1 MELAF
6 LFFYKIEIKMATI
19 AKGSITLV
27 NVNDAYSVLFT
38 PDSCAIKADFDGTN
52 PDLTNAYTDITVVRG
67 EEKHTFKL
75 TLASFSNTAITYQQ
89 TVIDAY
95 TKRIRLTSIPSDVLS
110 GALTFTITTDDEFV
124 ADVTFTYS
132 VIRETSMLDWILDW
146 ESNKTVI
153 GDSYLISPKIF
164 VGKKVENAEGL
175 KTLTGVYIGPDD
187 ANTAGIYGYK
197 EGKDVFHINAKGA
210 MLGGWNVLSDCIT
223 TSNENGTISLGADG
237 NLFYRTNKNELVWSL
252 FQDGSATF
260 AKGNVMLNSD
270 GSAVFTGS
278 IKASS
283 GNVGGWTIDENVLY
297 NTNIALNSAKHII
310 GVGGSNTFNV
320 NNIKGSVQQH
330 GGVYMFYDNAN
341 SYGLQGYLPSKNVGD
356 NLYMIQ
362 SSFSLGSINRIASWD
377 FDADSL
383 YMGAKVNMQKKYTA
397 SSGDITIGS
406 QGMRGNSWYIDTD
419 GSVSFLKGE
428 VQFAESSGSMVGWNL
443 NAKRLSN
450 PNVAIVSDTANAGI
464 FMSVANGTD
473 FNSLASSSLTDYIDA
488 HGGIYMKIK
497 TDGVSFAAYDQ
508 NGHKI
513 FKLRS
518 NGVSSIANWN
528 IENDALFVGSKKVD
542 AGSFTDAAGSMTFSG
557 TGIRG
562 NKWRLEADGS
572 GAIAGGNILWNKNG
586 EVQFSNSV
594 SLNWTNGIDKANSA
608 ASVAQKIAFGQMIFR
623 DPEFMLGKWN
633 DTHFYPW
640 NFDSNVKIAV
650 STDNLLNVI
659 KQYGLYAYGD
669 GVLVRTINI
678 ISSDGSISS
687 SYSPGVTLESG
698 KKAQIMPAKDSV
710 TNTDTIQIIFECN
723 GNLLGI
729 VTDMSVNNGITN
741 YTTIKDLYDGSSVSN
756 GNIPAKR
763 QIISDTTAPNS
774 TQKVMEIS
782 CNRWQSY
789 NDWRVC
795 GFYFANKSRA
805 NGEFIVKIVAKI
817 PEGWMIENAHNQY
830 GDNGKTTWITS
841 TLGTGN
847 YEEYVCIVKCGSTGT
862 FSTINHFALK
872 HNDTDKQ
879 KINTGGNSES
889 NLTIWI
895 DDATQQQTVQIKEVT
910 WRVAYA
916 TVYDATSS
924 DKVTTTI
931 DSHGIYTGTLRADQ
945 IIAGTIKSS
954 LINADELLSNGKAW
968 ALKQDG
974 SGYLARGNVSWGTDG
989 SLTINGSIKASSGKI
1004 GDFSINNEGLYY
1016 GDISKW
1022 TSTEKTNMSQIGPNF
1037 VRMEQQVGYFSAG
1050 DIAYQ
1055 KIGLGA
1061 GSDPTQSKE
1070 YDTYCGSAFYIYR
1083 KMNSISDMYFP
1094 AAQIISDNVANR
1106 NIGLRIVGG
1115 LQVYGGIIES
1125 GYVMEYTKSGDAI
1138 VLDVSFGTTFLLF
1151 NRASESHDFF
1161 FPKLSQIRE
1170 QLGISDKTKSFCVP
1184 VRVICGSGSANC
1196 CISAASAASN
1206 SPGKEEG
1213 GSIVDNNGNW
1223 DYKNNKSYGA
1233 NRMALA
1239 AGDSW
1244 SFALVY
1250 TPSTGYYIQILN
1262 TQN

>member
-89 TVIDAY
+89 TAIDAY
-95 TKRIRLTSIPSDVLS
+95 TKRIRLTSIPSDALS

-187 ANTAGIYGYK
+187 TNTAGIYGYK
-197 EGKDVFHINAKGA
+197 EGKDVFHVNAKGA

-223 TSNENGTISLGADG
+223 TSNENGTIRLGADG
-237 NLFYRTNKNELVWSL
+237 NIFYRTSKNELVWSL

-283 GNVGGWTIDENVLY
+283 GNVGGWTIGENVLY
-297 NTNIALNSAKHII
+297 NTNIALDSAKHVV
-310 GVGGSNTFNV
+310 GVGGANVFDV
-320 NNIKGSVQQH
+320 NNIKGSVQQY

-341 SYGLQGYLPSKNVGD
+341 SYGLQGYLPSKSVGD

-362 SSFSLGSINRIASWD
+362 NSFSLGSMNRIASWD

-464 FMSVANGTD
+464 FMSVAEGTD

-488 HGGIYMKIK
+488 HGGIYMKTK

-508 NGHKI
+508 NGYKI

-542 AGSFTDAAGSMTFSG
+542 AGSFTDAVGSMTFSG

-572 GAIAGGNILWNKNG
+572 GSLAGDMISWNAAG
-586 EVQFSNSV
+586 EVDFKAKV
-594 SLNWTNGIDKANSA
+594 SADNITAGTISA
-608 ASVAQKIAFGQMIFR
+608 CTIQS
-623 DPEFMLGKWN
+623 
-633 DTHFYPW
+633 
-640 NFDSNVKIAV
+640 
-650 STDNLLNVI
+650 STDNPTWKLN
-659 KQYGLYAYGD
+659 
-669 GVLVRTINI
+669 
-678 ISSDGSISS
+678 
-687 SYSPGVTLESG
+687 P
-698 KKAQIMPAKDSV
+698 
-710 TNTDTIQIIFECN
+710 
-723 GNLLGI
+723 
-729 VTDMSVNNGITN
+729 
-741 YTTIKDLYDGSSVSN
+741 
-756 GNIPAKR
+756 
-763 QIISDTTAPNS
+763 
-774 TQKVMEIS
+774 
-782 CNRWQSY
+782 
-789 NDWRVC
+789 
-795 GFYFANKSRA
+795 
-805 NGEFIVKIVAKI
+805 
-817 PEGWMIENAHNQY
+817 
-830 GDNGKTTWITS
+830 
-841 TLGTGN
+841 
-847 YEEYVCIVKCGSTGT
+847 
-862 FSTINHFALK
+862 
-872 HNDTDKQ
+872 
-879 KINTGGNSES
+879 
-889 NLTIWI
+889 
-895 DDATQQQTVQIKEVT
+895 
-910 WRVAYA
+910 
-916 TVYDATSS
+916 
-924 DKVTTTI
+924 
-931 DSHGIYTGTLRADQ
+931 
-945 IIAGTIKSS
+945 
-954 LINADELLSNGKAW
+954 
-968 ALKQDG
+968 DG
-974 SGYLARGNVSWGTDG
+974 SGYLANRNISWKTDG
-989 SLTINGSIKASSGKI
+989 SLTMSGEITASSGKI
-1004 GDFSINNEGLYY
+1004 GDFSINSDGLYY
-1016 GDISKW
+1016 GNISKW

-1061 GSDPTQSKE
+1061 GSDPTQNYESDK
-1070 YDTYCGSAFYIYR
+1070 YCGSALYIYR

-1106 NIGLRIVGG
+1106 NIGLRVVGG

-1125 GYVMEYTKSGDAI
+1125 GYVMEYTKSGDAT

-1184 VRVICGSGSANC
+1184 VRVICGSGSSDC

-1223 DYKNNKSYGA
+1223 DYKNNKYYGA
-1233 NRMALA
+1233 NRMALG

-1244 SFALVY
+1244 SFALIY

>member
-89 TVIDAY
+89 TAIDAY
-95 TKRIRLTSIPSDVLS
+95 TKRIRLTSIPSDALS

-187 ANTAGIYGYK
+187 TNTAGIYGYK

-223 TSNENGTISLGADG
+223 TSNENGTIRLGADG
-237 NLFYRTNKNELVWSL
+237 NIFYRTNKNELIWSL

-320 NNIKGSVQQH
+320 NNIKGSVQQS

-341 SYGLQGYLPSKNVGD
+341 SYGLQGYLPSKSVGD

-362 SSFSLGSINRIASWD
+362 NSFSLGSMNRIASWG

-464 FMSVANGTD
+464 FMSVADGTD
-473 FNSLASSSLTDYIDA
+473 FNSLASSSLTDYINA

-508 NGHKI
+508 NGYKI

-542 AGSFTDAAGSMTFSG
+542 AGSFTDAVGSMTFSG

-572 GAIAGGNILWNKNG
+572 GSLAGDMISWNAAG
-586 EVQFSNSV
+586 EVDFKAKV
-594 SLNWTNGIDKANSA
+594 SADNITVGTISA
-608 ASVAQKIAFGQMIFR
+608 CTIQS
-623 DPEFMLGKWN
+623 
-633 DTHFYPW
+633 
-640 NFDSNVKIAV
+640 
-650 STDNLLNVI
+650 STDNPTWKLN
-659 KQYGLYAYGD
+659 
-669 GVLVRTINI
+669 
-678 ISSDGSISS
+678 
-687 SYSPGVTLESG
+687 P
-698 KKAQIMPAKDSV
+698 
-710 TNTDTIQIIFECN
+710 
-723 GNLLGI
+723 
-729 VTDMSVNNGITN
+729 
-741 YTTIKDLYDGSSVSN
+741 
-756 GNIPAKR
+756 
-763 QIISDTTAPNS
+763 
-774 TQKVMEIS
+774 
-782 CNRWQSY
+782 
-789 NDWRVC
+789 
-795 GFYFANKSRA
+795 
-805 NGEFIVKIVAKI
+805 
-817 PEGWMIENAHNQY
+817 
-830 GDNGKTTWITS
+830 
-841 TLGTGN
+841 
-847 YEEYVCIVKCGSTGT
+847 
-862 FSTINHFALK
+862 
-872 HNDTDKQ
+872 
-879 KINTGGNSES
+879 
-889 NLTIWI
+889 
-895 DDATQQQTVQIKEVT
+895 
-910 WRVAYA
+910 
-916 TVYDATSS
+916 
-924 DKVTTTI
+924 
-931 DSHGIYTGTLRADQ
+931 
-945 IIAGTIKSS
+945 
-954 LINADELLSNGKAW
+954 
-968 ALKQDG
+968 DG
-974 SGYLARGNVSWGTDG
+974 SGYLANRNISWKTDG
-989 SLTINGSIKASSGKI
+989 SLTMSGEITASSGKI
-1004 GDFSINNEGLYY
+1004 GDFSINSDGLYY
-1016 GDISKW
+1016 GNISKW

-1061 GSDPTQSKE
+1061 GSDPTQNYKSDK
-1070 YDTYCGSAFYIYR
+1070 YCGSALYIYR

-1106 NIGLRIVGG
+1106 NIGLRVVGG

-1125 GYVMEYTKSGDAI
+1125 GYVMEYTKSGDAT
-1138 VLDVSFGTTFLLF
+1138 VLNVSFGTTFLLF

-1184 VRVICGSGSANC
+1184 VRVICGSGSSDC

-1223 DYKNNKSYGA
+1223 DYKNNKHYGA
-1233 NRMALA
+1233 NRMALG

-1244 SFALVY
+1244 SFALIY
-1250 TPSTGYYIQILN
+1250 TSSTGYYIQILN

>member
-1 MELAF
+1 
-6 LFFYKIEIKMATI
+6 MATI

-38 PDSCAIKADFDGTN
+38 PDSCTIKADFDGTN

-89 TVIDAY
+89 IAIDAY

-146 ESNKTVI
+146 ENNKTVI

-187 ANTAGIYGYK
+187 TNTAGIYGYK

-297 NTNIALNSAKHII
+297 NTNIALNSAKHVI

-362 SSFSLGSINRIASWD
+362 SCFSLGSINQIASWN

-464 FMSVANGTD
+464 FMSVADGTD

-488 HGGIYMKIK
+488 HGGIYMKTK

-508 NGHKI
+508 NGYKI

-572 GAIAGGNILWNKNG
+572 GSLAGDMISWNAAG
-586 EVQFSNSV
+586 EVDFKAKV
-594 SLNWTNGIDKANSA
+594 SADNITAGTISA
-608 ASVAQKIAFGQMIFR
+608 CTIQS
-623 DPEFMLGKWN
+623 
-633 DTHFYPW
+633 
-640 NFDSNVKIAV
+640 
-650 STDNLLNVI
+650 STDNPTWKLN
-659 KQYGLYAYGD
+659 
-669 GVLVRTINI
+669 
-678 ISSDGSISS
+678 
-687 SYSPGVTLESG
+687 P
-698 KKAQIMPAKDSV
+698 
-710 TNTDTIQIIFECN
+710 
-723 GNLLGI
+723 
-729 VTDMSVNNGITN
+729 
-741 YTTIKDLYDGSSVSN
+741 
-756 GNIPAKR
+756 
-763 QIISDTTAPNS
+763 
-774 TQKVMEIS
+774 
-782 CNRWQSY
+782 
-789 NDWRVC
+789 
-795 GFYFANKSRA
+795 
-805 NGEFIVKIVAKI
+805 
-817 PEGWMIENAHNQY
+817 
-830 GDNGKTTWITS
+830 
-841 TLGTGN
+841 
-847 YEEYVCIVKCGSTGT
+847 
-862 FSTINHFALK
+862 
-872 HNDTDKQ
+872 
-879 KINTGGNSES
+879 
-889 NLTIWI
+889 
-895 DDATQQQTVQIKEVT
+895 
-910 WRVAYA
+910 
-916 TVYDATSS
+916 
-924 DKVTTTI
+924 
-931 DSHGIYTGTLRADQ
+931 
-945 IIAGTIKSS
+945 
-954 LINADELLSNGKAW
+954 
-968 ALKQDG
+968 DG
-974 SGYLARGNVSWGTDG
+974 SGYLANRNISWKTDG
-989 SLTINGSIKASSGKI
+989 SLTMSGEITASSGKI
-1004 GDFSINNEGLYY
+1004 GDFSINSDGLYY
-1016 GDISKW
+1016 GNISKW

-1061 GSDPTQSKE
+1061 GSDPTQDYKSDK
-1070 YDTYCGSAFYIYR
+1070 YCGSALYIYR

-1106 NIGLRIVGG
+1106 NIGLRVVGG
-1115 LQVYGGIIES
+1115 LQVHGGIIES
-1125 GYVMEYTKSGDAI
+1125 GYVMEYTKSGDAT

-1184 VRVICGSGSANC
+1184 VRIICGSGSSDC
-1196 CISAASAASN
+1196 CISAASAALN

-1223 DYKNNKSYGA
+1223 DYKNNKYYGA
-1233 NRMALA
+1233 NRMALG

-1244 SFALVY
+1244 SFALIY

>member
-89 TVIDAY
+89 IAIDAY

-146 ESNKTVI
+146 ENNKTVI

-187 ANTAGIYGYK
+187 TNTAGIYGYK

-297 NTNIALNSAKHII
+297 NTNIALNSAKHVI

-362 SSFSLGSINRIASWD
+362 SSFSLGSINQIASWN

-464 FMSVANGTD
+464 FMSVADGTD

-488 HGGIYMKIK
+488 HGGIYMKTK

-508 NGHKI
+508 NGYKI

-572 GAIAGGNILWNKNG
+572 GSLAGDMISWNAAG
-586 EVQFSNSV
+586 EVDFKAKV
-594 SLNWTNGIDKANSA
+594 SADNITAGTISA
-608 ASVAQKIAFGQMIFR
+608 CTIQ
-623 DPEFMLGKWN
+623 N
-633 DTHFYPW
+633 
-640 NFDSNVKIAV
+640 
-650 STDNLLNVI
+650 STDNPTWKLN
-659 KQYGLYAYGD
+659 
-669 GVLVRTINI
+669 
-678 ISSDGSISS
+678 
-687 SYSPGVTLESG
+687 P
-698 KKAQIMPAKDSV
+698 
-710 TNTDTIQIIFECN
+710 
-723 GNLLGI
+723 
-729 VTDMSVNNGITN
+729 
-741 YTTIKDLYDGSSVSN
+741 
-756 GNIPAKR
+756 
-763 QIISDTTAPNS
+763 
-774 TQKVMEIS
+774 
-782 CNRWQSY
+782 
-789 NDWRVC
+789 
-795 GFYFANKSRA
+795 
-805 NGEFIVKIVAKI
+805 
-817 PEGWMIENAHNQY
+817 
-830 GDNGKTTWITS
+830 
-841 TLGTGN
+841 
-847 YEEYVCIVKCGSTGT
+847 
-862 FSTINHFALK
+862 
-872 HNDTDKQ
+872 
-879 KINTGGNSES
+879 
-889 NLTIWI
+889 
-895 DDATQQQTVQIKEVT
+895 
-910 WRVAYA
+910 
-916 TVYDATSS
+916 
-924 DKVTTTI
+924 
-931 DSHGIYTGTLRADQ
+931 
-945 IIAGTIKSS
+945 
-954 LINADELLSNGKAW
+954 
-968 ALKQDG
+968 DG
-974 SGYLARGNVSWGTDG
+974 SGYLANRNISWKTDG
-989 SLTINGSIKASSGKI
+989 SLTMSGEITASSGKI
-1004 GDFSINNEGLYY
+1004 GDFSINSDGLYY
-1016 GDISKW
+1016 GNISKW

-1061 GSDPTQSKE
+1061 GSDPTQDYKSDK
-1070 YDTYCGSAFYIYR
+1070 YCGSALYIYR

-1106 NIGLRIVGG
+1106 NIGLRVVGG
-1115 LQVYGGIIES
+1115 LQVHGGIIES
-1125 GYVMEYTKSGDAI
+1125 GYVMEYTKSGDAT
-1138 VLDVSFGTTFLLF
+1138 VLNVSFGTTFLLF

-1184 VRVICGSGSANC
+1184 VRVICGSGSSDC
-1196 CISAASAASN
+1196 CISAASVASN

-1223 DYKNNKSYGA
+1223 DYKNNKHYGA
-1233 NRMALA
+1233 NRMALG

-1244 SFALVY
+1244 SFALIY

>member
-89 TVIDAY
+89 TAIDAY
-95 TKRIRLTSIPSDVLS
+95 TKRIRLTSIPSDALS

-153 GDSYLISPKIF
+153 GDSYLISTKIF

-187 ANTAGIYGYK
+187 TNTAGIYGYK
-197 EGKDVFHINAKGA
+197 KGKDVFHINAKGA

-223 TSNENGTISLGADG
+223 TSNENGTIRLGADG
-237 NLFYRTNKNELVWSL
+237 NIFYRTNKNELIWSL

-320 NNIKGSVQQH
+320 NNIKGSVQQS

-341 SYGLQGYLPSKNVGD
+341 SYGLQGYLPSKSVGD

-362 SSFSLGSINRIASWD
+362 NSFSLGSMNRIASWG

-464 FMSVANGTD
+464 FMSVADGTD
-473 FNSLASSSLTDYIDA
+473 FNSLASSSLTDYINA

-508 NGHKI
+508 NGYKI

-542 AGSFTDAAGSMTFSG
+542 AGSFTDAVGSMTFSG

-572 GAIAGGNILWNKNG
+572 GSLAGDMISWNASG
-586 EVQFSNSV
+586 EVDFKAKV
-594 SLNWTNGIDKANSA
+594 SADNITAGTISA
-608 ASVAQKIAFGQMIFR
+608 CTIQS
-623 DPEFMLGKWN
+623 
-633 DTHFYPW
+633 
-640 NFDSNVKIAV
+640 
-650 STDNLLNVI
+650 STDNPTWKLN
-659 KQYGLYAYGD
+659 
-669 GVLVRTINI
+669 
-678 ISSDGSISS
+678 
-687 SYSPGVTLESG
+687 P
-698 KKAQIMPAKDSV
+698 
-710 TNTDTIQIIFECN
+710 
-723 GNLLGI
+723 
-729 VTDMSVNNGITN
+729 
-741 YTTIKDLYDGSSVSN
+741 
-756 GNIPAKR
+756 
-763 QIISDTTAPNS
+763 
-774 TQKVMEIS
+774 
-782 CNRWQSY
+782 
-789 NDWRVC
+789 
-795 GFYFANKSRA
+795 
-805 NGEFIVKIVAKI
+805 
-817 PEGWMIENAHNQY
+817 
-830 GDNGKTTWITS
+830 
-841 TLGTGN
+841 
-847 YEEYVCIVKCGSTGT
+847 
-862 FSTINHFALK
+862 
-872 HNDTDKQ
+872 
-879 KINTGGNSES
+879 
-889 NLTIWI
+889 
-895 DDATQQQTVQIKEVT
+895 
-910 WRVAYA
+910 
-916 TVYDATSS
+916 
-924 DKVTTTI
+924 
-931 DSHGIYTGTLRADQ
+931 
-945 IIAGTIKSS
+945 
-954 LINADELLSNGKAW
+954 
-968 ALKQDG
+968 DG
-974 SGYLARGNVSWGTDG
+974 SGYLANKNISWKTGG
-989 SLTINGSIKASSGKI
+989 SLTMSGEITASSGKI
-1004 GDFSINNEGLYY
+1004 GDFSINSDGLYY
-1016 GDISKW
+1016 GNISKW

-1061 GSDPTQSKE
+1061 GSDPTQNYESDK
-1070 YDTYCGSAFYIYR
+1070 YCGSALYIYR

-1106 NIGLRIVGG
+1106 NIGLRVVGG

-1125 GYVMEYTKSGDAI
+1125 GYVMEYTKSGDAT

-1151 NRASESHDFF
+1151 NRVSESHDFF

-1184 VRVICGSGSANC
+1184 VRVICGSGSADC

-1223 DYKNNKSYGA
+1223 DYKNNKHYGA
-1233 NRMALA
+1233 NRMALG

-1244 SFALVY
+1244 SFALIY

>member
-89 TVIDAY
+89 IAIDAY

-146 ESNKTVI
+146 ENNKTVI

-187 ANTAGIYGYK
+187 TNTAGIYGYK

-260 AKGNVMLNSD
+260 AKGNVVLNSD

-283 GNVGGWTIDENVLY
+283 GNVGGWTIGENVLY

-310 GVGGSNTFNV
+310 GVGGANIFDV
-320 NNIKGSVQQH
+320 DDIKGSVQQY

-341 SYGLQGYLPSKNVGD
+341 SYGLQGYLPRKSIGD

-362 SSFSLGSINRIASWD
+362 SSFLLGSINRIASWD

-464 FMSVANGTD
+464 FMSVADGTD

-488 HGGIYMKIK
+488 NGGIYMKIK

-508 NGHKI
+508 NGYKI

-542 AGSFTDAAGSMTFSG
+542 AGSFTDAAGSITFSG

-572 GAIAGGNILWNKNG
+572 GSLAGDMISWNAAG
-586 EVQFSNSV
+586 EVDFKAKV
-594 SLNWTNGIDKANSA
+594 SADNITAGTISA
-608 ASVAQKIAFGQMIFR
+608 CTIQS
-623 DPEFMLGKWN
+623 
-633 DTHFYPW
+633 
-640 NFDSNVKIAV
+640 
-650 STDNLLNVI
+650 STDNPTWKLN
-659 KQYGLYAYGD
+659 
-669 GVLVRTINI
+669 
-678 ISSDGSISS
+678 
-687 SYSPGVTLESG
+687 P
-698 KKAQIMPAKDSV
+698 
-710 TNTDTIQIIFECN
+710 
-723 GNLLGI
+723 
-729 VTDMSVNNGITN
+729 
-741 YTTIKDLYDGSSVSN
+741 
-756 GNIPAKR
+756 
-763 QIISDTTAPNS
+763 
-774 TQKVMEIS
+774 
-782 CNRWQSY
+782 
-789 NDWRVC
+789 
-795 GFYFANKSRA
+795 
-805 NGEFIVKIVAKI
+805 
-817 PEGWMIENAHNQY
+817 
-830 GDNGKTTWITS
+830 
-841 TLGTGN
+841 
-847 YEEYVCIVKCGSTGT
+847 
-862 FSTINHFALK
+862 
-872 HNDTDKQ
+872 
-879 KINTGGNSES
+879 
-889 NLTIWI
+889 
-895 DDATQQQTVQIKEVT
+895 
-910 WRVAYA
+910 
-916 TVYDATSS
+916 
-924 DKVTTTI
+924 
-931 DSHGIYTGTLRADQ
+931 
-945 IIAGTIKSS
+945 
-954 LINADELLSNGKAW
+954 
-968 ALKQDG
+968 DG
-974 SGYLARGNVSWGTDG
+974 SGYLANRNISWKTDG
-989 SLTINGSIKASSGKI
+989 SLTMSGEITASSGKI
-1004 GDFSINNEGLYY
+1004 GDFSINSDGLYY
-1016 GDISKW
+1016 GNISKW
-1022 TSTEKTNMSQIGPNF
+1022 TSTEKTSMSQIGPNF

-1061 GSDPTQSKE
+1061 GSDPTQDYKSDK
-1070 YDTYCGSAFYIYR
+1070 YCGSALYIYR

-1094 AAQIISDNVANR
+1094 AAQIISDNVTNR
-1106 NIGLRIVGG
+1106 NIGLRVVGG
-1115 LQVYGGIIES
+1115 LQVHGGIIES
-1125 GYVMEYTKSGDAI
+1125 GYVMEYAKSGDAT
-1138 VLDVSFGTTFLLF
+1138 VLNVSFGTTFLLF

-1184 VRVICGSGSANC
+1184 VRVICGSGSSDC

-1223 DYKNNKSYGA
+1223 DYKNSKHYGA
-1233 NRMALA
+1233 NRMVLG

-1244 SFALVY
+1244 SFALIY

>member
-89 TVIDAY
+89 IAIDAY

-146 ESNKTVI
+146 ENNKTVI

-187 ANTAGIYGYK
+187 TNTAGIYGYK

-237 NLFYRTNKNELVWSL
+237 NIFYRTNKNELVWSL

-297 NTNIALNSAKHII
+297 NTNIALNSSKHII
-310 GVGGSNTFNV
+310 GGGGSNTFNV
-320 NNIKGSVQQH
+320 NNIKGSIQQH

-362 SSFSLGSINRIASWD
+362 SCFSLGSINQIASWN

-383 YMGAKVNMQKKYTA
+383 YMGAKINMQKKYTA

-464 FMSVANGTD
+464 FMSVADGTD
-473 FNSLASSSLTDYIDA
+473 FNNFASSSLTDYIDA

-497 TDGVSFAAYDQ
+497 TDGVSFAAYDKD
-508 NGHKI
+508 GYRI

-518 NGVSSIANWN
+518 NGVSSIASWN

-542 AGSFTDAAGSMTFSG
+542 AGSFTDAAGSMTFSS

-572 GAIAGGNILWNKNG
+572 GSLAGDMISWNASGKVDFKAKVSADNITAG
-586 EVQFSNSV
+586 
-594 SLNWTNGIDKANSA
+594 TISA
-608 ASVAQKIAFGQMIFR
+608 CTIQS
-623 DPEFMLGKWN
+623 
-633 DTHFYPW
+633 
-640 NFDSNVKIAV
+640 
-650 STDNLLNVI
+650 STDNPTWKLN
-659 KQYGLYAYGD
+659 
-669 GVLVRTINI
+669 
-678 ISSDGSISS
+678 
-687 SYSPGVTLESG
+687 P
-698 KKAQIMPAKDSV
+698 
-710 TNTDTIQIIFECN
+710 
-723 GNLLGI
+723 
-729 VTDMSVNNGITN
+729 
-741 YTTIKDLYDGSSVSN
+741 
-756 GNIPAKR
+756 
-763 QIISDTTAPNS
+763 
-774 TQKVMEIS
+774 
-782 CNRWQSY
+782 
-789 NDWRVC
+789 
-795 GFYFANKSRA
+795 
-805 NGEFIVKIVAKI
+805 
-817 PEGWMIENAHNQY
+817 
-830 GDNGKTTWITS
+830 
-841 TLGTGN
+841 
-847 YEEYVCIVKCGSTGT
+847 
-862 FSTINHFALK
+862 
-872 HNDTDKQ
+872 
-879 KINTGGNSES
+879 
-889 NLTIWI
+889 
-895 DDATQQQTVQIKEVT
+895 
-910 WRVAYA
+910 
-916 TVYDATSS
+916 
-924 DKVTTTI
+924 
-931 DSHGIYTGTLRADQ
+931 
-945 IIAGTIKSS
+945 
-954 LINADELLSNGKAW
+954 
-968 ALKQDG
+968 DG
-974 SGYLARGNVSWGTDG
+974 SGYLANRNISWKTDG
-989 SLTINGSIKASSGKI
+989 SLTMSGEITASSGKI
-1004 GDFSINNEGLYY
+1004 GDFSINSDGLYY
-1016 GDISKW
+1016 GNISKW

-1061 GSDPTQSKE
+1061 GSDPTQDYKSDK
-1070 YDTYCGSAFYIYR
+1070 YCGSALYIYR

-1106 NIGLRIVGG
+1106 NIGLRVVGG
-1115 LQVYGGIIES
+1115 LQVHGGIIES
-1125 GYVMEYTKSGDAI
+1125 GYVMEYTKSGDAT

-1151 NRASESHDFF
+1151 NRASESYDFF

-1184 VRVICGSGSANC
+1184 VRVICGSGSSDC

-1206 SPGKEEG
+1206 SPGREEG

-1223 DYKNNKSYGA
+1223 DYKNNKHYGA
-1233 NRMALA
+1233 NRMALG

-1244 SFALVY
+1244 SFALIY

>member
-89 TVIDAY
+89 TAIDAY
-95 TKRIRLTSIPSDVLS
+95 TKRIRLTSIPSDALS

-187 ANTAGIYGYK
+187 TNTAGIYGYK
-197 EGKDVFHINAKGA
+197 EGKDVFHVNAKGA

-223 TSNENGTISLGADG
+223 TSNENGTIRLGADG
-237 NLFYRTNKNELVWSL
+237 NIFYRTSKNELVWSL

-283 GNVGGWTIDENVLY
+283 GNVGGWTIGENVLY
-297 NTNIALNSAKHII
+297 NTNIALDSAKHVI
-310 GVGGSNTFNV
+310 GVGGANV
-320 NNIKGSVQQH
+320 FDVNDIKGSVQQY

-341 SYGLQGYLPSKNVGD
+341 SYGLQSYLPRKSVGD
-356 NLYMIQ
+356 NLYMLQ
-362 SSFSLGSINRIASWD
+362 SSFSLGSMNRIASWS

-450 PNVAIVSDTANAGI
+450 PNVAIVSDTANAGV
-464 FMSVANGTD
+464 FMSVAEGTD

-508 NGHKI
+508 NGYKI

-542 AGSFTDAAGSMTFSG
+542 AGSFTDAVGSMTFSG

-572 GAIAGGNILWNKNG
+572 GSLAGDMISWNASG
-586 EVQFSNSV
+586 EVDFKAKV
-594 SLNWTNGIDKANSA
+594 SADNITAGTISA
-608 ASVAQKIAFGQMIFR
+608 CTIQS
-623 DPEFMLGKWN
+623 
-633 DTHFYPW
+633 
-640 NFDSNVKIAV
+640 
-650 STDNLLNVI
+650 STDNPTWKLN
-659 KQYGLYAYGD
+659 
-669 GVLVRTINI
+669 
-678 ISSDGSISS
+678 
-687 SYSPGVTLESG
+687 P
-698 KKAQIMPAKDSV
+698 
-710 TNTDTIQIIFECN
+710 
-723 GNLLGI
+723 
-729 VTDMSVNNGITN
+729 
-741 YTTIKDLYDGSSVSN
+741 
-756 GNIPAKR
+756 
-763 QIISDTTAPNS
+763 
-774 TQKVMEIS
+774 
-782 CNRWQSY
+782 
-789 NDWRVC
+789 
-795 GFYFANKSRA
+795 
-805 NGEFIVKIVAKI
+805 
-817 PEGWMIENAHNQY
+817 
-830 GDNGKTTWITS
+830 
-841 TLGTGN
+841 
-847 YEEYVCIVKCGSTGT
+847 
-862 FSTINHFALK
+862 
-872 HNDTDKQ
+872 
-879 KINTGGNSES
+879 
-889 NLTIWI
+889 
-895 DDATQQQTVQIKEVT
+895 
-910 WRVAYA
+910 
-916 TVYDATSS
+916 
-924 DKVTTTI
+924 
-931 DSHGIYTGTLRADQ
+931 
-945 IIAGTIKSS
+945 
-954 LINADELLSNGKAW
+954 
-968 ALKQDG
+968 DG
-974 SGYLARGNVSWGTDG
+974 SGYLANKNISWKTDG
-989 SLTINGSIKASSGKI
+989 SLTMSGEITASSGKI
-1004 GDFSINNEGLYY
+1004 GDFSINSDGLYY
-1016 GDISKW
+1016 GNISKW
-1022 TSTEKTNMSQIGPNF
+1022 ASTEKTNMSQIGPNF

-1061 GSDPTQSKE
+1061 GSDPTQNYESDK
-1070 YDTYCGSAFYIYR
+1070 YCGSALYIYR

-1106 NIGLRIVGG
+1106 NIGLRVVGG

-1125 GYVMEYTKSGDAI
+1125 GYVMEYTKSGDAT

-1184 VRVICGSGSANC
+1184 VRVICGSGSSDC

-1223 DYKNNKSYGA
+1223 DYKNNKHYGA
-1233 NRMALA
+1233 NRMALG

-1244 SFALVY
+1244 SFALIY

>member
-1 MELAF
+1 
-6 LFFYKIEIKMATI
+6 MATI

-89 TVIDAY
+89 IAIDAY

-146 ESNKTVI
+146 ENNKTVI

-320 NNIKGSVQQH
+320 NNIKGSIQQH

-362 SSFSLGSINRIASWD
+362 SSFSLGSINQIASWN

-488 HGGIYMKIK
+488 NGGIYMKIK

-508 NGHKI
+508 NGYKI

-542 AGSFTDAAGSMTFSG
+542 AGSFTDAAGSITFSG

-572 GAIAGGNILWNKNG
+572 GSLAGDMISWNAAG
-586 EVQFSNSV
+586 EVDFKAKV
-594 SLNWTNGIDKANSA
+594 SADNITAGTISA
-608 ASVAQKIAFGQMIFR
+608 CTIQS
-623 DPEFMLGKWN
+623 
-633 DTHFYPW
+633 
-640 NFDSNVKIAV
+640 
-650 STDNLLNVI
+650 STDNPTWKLN
-659 KQYGLYAYGD
+659 
-669 GVLVRTINI
+669 
-678 ISSDGSISS
+678 
-687 SYSPGVTLESG
+687 P
-698 KKAQIMPAKDSV
+698 
-710 TNTDTIQIIFECN
+710 
-723 GNLLGI
+723 
-729 VTDMSVNNGITN
+729 
-741 YTTIKDLYDGSSVSN
+741 
-756 GNIPAKR
+756 
-763 QIISDTTAPNS
+763 
-774 TQKVMEIS
+774 
-782 CNRWQSY
+782 
-789 NDWRVC
+789 
-795 GFYFANKSRA
+795 
-805 NGEFIVKIVAKI
+805 
-817 PEGWMIENAHNQY
+817 
-830 GDNGKTTWITS
+830 
-841 TLGTGN
+841 
-847 YEEYVCIVKCGSTGT
+847 
-862 FSTINHFALK
+862 
-872 HNDTDKQ
+872 
-879 KINTGGNSES
+879 
-889 NLTIWI
+889 
-895 DDATQQQTVQIKEVT
+895 
-910 WRVAYA
+910 
-916 TVYDATSS
+916 
-924 DKVTTTI
+924 
-931 DSHGIYTGTLRADQ
+931 
-945 IIAGTIKSS
+945 
-954 LINADELLSNGKAW
+954 
-968 ALKQDG
+968 DG
-974 SGYLARGNVSWGTDG
+974 SGYLANRNISWKTDG
-989 SLTINGSIKASSGKI
+989 SLTMSGEITASSGKI
-1004 GDFSINNEGLYY
+1004 GDFSINSDGLYY
-1016 GDISKW
+1016 GNISKW

-1061 GSDPTQSKE
+1061 GSDPTQDYKSDK
-1070 YDTYCGSAFYIYR
+1070 YCGSALYIYR

-1106 NIGLRIVGG
+1106 NIGLRVVGG
-1115 LQVYGGIIES
+1115 LQVHGGIIES
-1125 GYVMEYTKSGDAI
+1125 GYVMEYTKSGDAT
-1138 VLDVSFGTTFLLF
+1138 VLNVSFGTTFLLF

-1184 VRVICGSGSANC
+1184 VRVICGSGSSDC

-1223 DYKNNKSYGA
+1223 DYKNNKHYGA
-1233 NRMALA
+1233 NRMALG

-1244 SFALVY
+1244 SFALIY

>member
-89 TVIDAY
+89 IAIDAY

-187 ANTAGIYGYK
+187 TNTAGIYGYK

-210 MLGGWNVLSDCIT
+210 MLGGWNVLSNCIT
-223 TSNENGTISLGADG
+223 TSNENGIISLGADG

-260 AKGNVMLNSD
+260 AKGNVVLNSD

-283 GNVGGWTIDENVLY
+283 GNVGGWSIGENVLY

-310 GVGGSNTFNV
+310 GVGGANIFDV
-320 NNIKGSVQQH
+320 DDIKGSVQQY

-341 SYGLQGYLPSKNVGD
+341 SYGLQGYLPRKSVGD

-362 SSFSLGSINRIASWD
+362 SSFSLGSTNRIASWS

-464 FMSVANGTD
+464 FMSVADGTD

-488 HGGIYMKIK
+488 NGGIYMKIK

-508 NGHKI
+508 NGYKI

-542 AGSFTDAAGSMTFSG
+542 AGSFTDAAGSITFSG

-572 GAIAGGNILWNKNG
+572 GSLAGDMISWNAAG
-586 EVQFSNSV
+586 EVDFKAKV
-594 SLNWTNGIDKANSA
+594 SADNITAGTISA
-608 ASVAQKIAFGQMIFR
+608 CTIQS
-623 DPEFMLGKWN
+623 
-633 DTHFYPW
+633 
-640 NFDSNVKIAV
+640 
-650 STDNLLNVI
+650 STDNPTWKLN
-659 KQYGLYAYGD
+659 
-669 GVLVRTINI
+669 
-678 ISSDGSISS
+678 
-687 SYSPGVTLESG
+687 P
-698 KKAQIMPAKDSV
+698 
-710 TNTDTIQIIFECN
+710 
-723 GNLLGI
+723 
-729 VTDMSVNNGITN
+729 
-741 YTTIKDLYDGSSVSN
+741 
-756 GNIPAKR
+756 
-763 QIISDTTAPNS
+763 
-774 TQKVMEIS
+774 
-782 CNRWQSY
+782 
-789 NDWRVC
+789 
-795 GFYFANKSRA
+795 
-805 NGEFIVKIVAKI
+805 
-817 PEGWMIENAHNQY
+817 
-830 GDNGKTTWITS
+830 
-841 TLGTGN
+841 
-847 YEEYVCIVKCGSTGT
+847 
-862 FSTINHFALK
+862 
-872 HNDTDKQ
+872 
-879 KINTGGNSES
+879 
-889 NLTIWI
+889 
-895 DDATQQQTVQIKEVT
+895 
-910 WRVAYA
+910 
-916 TVYDATSS
+916 
-924 DKVTTTI
+924 
-931 DSHGIYTGTLRADQ
+931 
-945 IIAGTIKSS
+945 
-954 LINADELLSNGKAW
+954 
-968 ALKQDG
+968 DG
-974 SGYLARGNVSWGTDG
+974 SGYLANRNISWKTDG
-989 SLTINGSIKASSGKI
+989 SLTMSGEITASSGKI
-1004 GDFSINNEGLYY
+1004 GDFSINSDGLYY
-1016 GDISKW
+1016 GNISKW

-1061 GSDPTQSKE
+1061 GSDPTQDYKSDK
-1070 YDTYCGSAFYIYR
+1070 YCGSALYIYR

-1106 NIGLRIVGG
+1106 NIGLRVVGG
-1115 LQVYGGIIES
+1115 LQVHGGIIES
-1125 GYVMEYTKSGDAI
+1125 GYVMEYTKSGDAT
-1138 VLDVSFGTTFLLF
+1138 VLNVSFGTTFLLF

-1184 VRVICGSGSANC
+1184 VRVICGSGSSNC

-1223 DYKNNKSYGA
+1223 DYQNNKHYGA
-1233 NRMALA
+1233 NRMALG

-1244 SFALVY
+1244 SFALIY

>member
-1 MELAF
+1 
-6 LFFYKIEIKMATI
+6 MATI

-38 PDSCAIKADFDGTN
+38 PDSCTIKADFDGTN

-89 TVIDAY
+89 IAIDAY

-146 ESNKTVI
+146 ENNKTVI

-187 ANTAGIYGYK
+187 TNTAGIYGYK

-297 NTNIALNSAKHII
+297 NTNIALNSAKHVI

-362 SSFSLGSINRIASWD
+362 SCFSLGSINQIASWN

-464 FMSVANGTD
+464 FMSVADGTD

-488 HGGIYMKIK
+488 NGGIYMKIK

-508 NGHKI
+508 NGYKI

-542 AGSFTDAAGSMTFSG
+542 AGSFTDAAGSITFSG

-572 GAIAGGNILWNKNG
+572 GSLAGDMISWNAAG
-586 EVQFSNSV
+586 EVDFKAKV
-594 SLNWTNGIDKANSA
+594 SADNITAGTISA
-608 ASVAQKIAFGQMIFR
+608 CTIQS
-623 DPEFMLGKWN
+623 
-633 DTHFYPW
+633 
-640 NFDSNVKIAV
+640 
-650 STDNLLNVI
+650 STDNPTWKLN
-659 KQYGLYAYGD
+659 
-669 GVLVRTINI
+669 
-678 ISSDGSISS
+678 
-687 SYSPGVTLESG
+687 P
-698 KKAQIMPAKDSV
+698 
-710 TNTDTIQIIFECN
+710 
-723 GNLLGI
+723 
-729 VTDMSVNNGITN
+729 
-741 YTTIKDLYDGSSVSN
+741 
-756 GNIPAKR
+756 
-763 QIISDTTAPNS
+763 
-774 TQKVMEIS
+774 
-782 CNRWQSY
+782 
-789 NDWRVC
+789 
-795 GFYFANKSRA
+795 
-805 NGEFIVKIVAKI
+805 
-817 PEGWMIENAHNQY
+817 
-830 GDNGKTTWITS
+830 
-841 TLGTGN
+841 
-847 YEEYVCIVKCGSTGT
+847 
-862 FSTINHFALK
+862 
-872 HNDTDKQ
+872 
-879 KINTGGNSES
+879 
-889 NLTIWI
+889 
-895 DDATQQQTVQIKEVT
+895 
-910 WRVAYA
+910 
-916 TVYDATSS
+916 
-924 DKVTTTI
+924 
-931 DSHGIYTGTLRADQ
+931 
-945 IIAGTIKSS
+945 
-954 LINADELLSNGKAW
+954 
-968 ALKQDG
+968 DG
-974 SGYLARGNVSWGTDG
+974 SGYLANRNISWKTDG
-989 SLTINGSIKASSGKI
+989 SLTMSGEITASSGKI
-1004 GDFSINNEGLYY
+1004 GDFSINSDGLYY
-1016 GDISKW
+1016 GNISKW

-1061 GSDPTQSKE
+1061 GSDPTQDYKSDK
-1070 YDTYCGSAFYIYR
+1070 YCGSALYIYR

-1094 AAQIISDNVANR
+1094 AAQIISDNVANC
-1106 NIGLRIVGG
+1106 NIGLRVVGG
-1115 LQVYGGIIES
+1115 LQVHGGIIES
-1125 GYVMEYTKSGDAI
+1125 GYVMEYTKSGDAT

-1184 VRVICGSGSANC
+1184 VRVICGSGSSDC

-1223 DYKNNKSYGA
+1223 DYKNNKHYGA
-1233 NRMALA
+1233 NRMALG

-1244 SFALVY
+1244 SFALIY

>member
-1 MELAF
+1 
-6 LFFYKIEIKMATI
+6 MATI

-89 TVIDAY
+89 TAIDAY
-95 TKRIRLTSIPSDVLS
+95 TKRIRLTSIPSDALS

-187 ANTAGIYGYK
+187 TNTAGIYGYK

-223 TSNENGTISLGADG
+223 TSNENGTIRLGADG
-237 NLFYRTNKNELVWSL
+237 NIFYRTNKNELIWSL

-320 NNIKGSVQQH
+320 NNIKGSVQQS

-341 SYGLQGYLPSKNVGD
+341 SYGLQGYLPSKSVGD

-362 SSFSLGSINRIASWD
+362 NSFSLGSMNRIASWG

-464 FMSVANGTD
+464 FMSVADGTD

-508 NGHKI
+508 NGYKI

-542 AGSFTDAAGSMTFSG
+542 AGSFTDAVGSMTFSG

-572 GAIAGGNILWNKNG
+572 GSLAGDMISWNAAG
-586 EVQFSNSV
+586 EVDFKAKV
-594 SLNWTNGIDKANSA
+594 SADNITAGTISA
-608 ASVAQKIAFGQMIFR
+608 CTIQS
-623 DPEFMLGKWN
+623 
-633 DTHFYPW
+633 
-640 NFDSNVKIAV
+640 
-650 STDNLLNVI
+650 STDNPTWKLN
-659 KQYGLYAYGD
+659 
-669 GVLVRTINI
+669 
-678 ISSDGSISS
+678 
-687 SYSPGVTLESG
+687 P
-698 KKAQIMPAKDSV
+698 
-710 TNTDTIQIIFECN
+710 
-723 GNLLGI
+723 
-729 VTDMSVNNGITN
+729 
-741 YTTIKDLYDGSSVSN
+741 
-756 GNIPAKR
+756 
-763 QIISDTTAPNS
+763 
-774 TQKVMEIS
+774 
-782 CNRWQSY
+782 
-789 NDWRVC
+789 
-795 GFYFANKSRA
+795 
-805 NGEFIVKIVAKI
+805 
-817 PEGWMIENAHNQY
+817 
-830 GDNGKTTWITS
+830 
-841 TLGTGN
+841 
-847 YEEYVCIVKCGSTGT
+847 
-862 FSTINHFALK
+862 
-872 HNDTDKQ
+872 
-879 KINTGGNSES
+879 
-889 NLTIWI
+889 
-895 DDATQQQTVQIKEVT
+895 
-910 WRVAYA
+910 
-916 TVYDATSS
+916 
-924 DKVTTTI
+924 
-931 DSHGIYTGTLRADQ
+931 
-945 IIAGTIKSS
+945 
-954 LINADELLSNGKAW
+954 
-968 ALKQDG
+968 DG
-974 SGYLARGNVSWGTDG
+974 SGYLANRNISWKTDG
-989 SLTINGSIKASSGKI
+989 SLTMSGEITASSGKI
-1004 GDFSINNEGLYY
+1004 GDFSINSDGLYY
-1016 GDISKW
+1016 GNISKW

-1061 GSDPTQSKE
+1061 GSDPTQNYESDK
-1070 YDTYCGSAFYIYR
+1070 YCGSALYIYR

-1106 NIGLRIVGG
+1106 NIGLRVVGG

-1125 GYVMEYTKSGDAI
+1125 GYVMEYTKSGDAT

-1184 VRVICGSGSANC
+1184 VRVICGSGSSDC

-1223 DYKNNKSYGA
+1223 DYKNNKHYGA
-1233 NRMALA
+1233 NRMALG

-1244 SFALVY
+1244 SFALIY

>member
-38 PDSCAIKADFDGTN
+38 PDSCTIKADFDGTN

-89 TVIDAY
+89 IAIDAY

-146 ESNKTVI
+146 ENNKTVI

-187 ANTAGIYGYK
+187 TNTAGIYGYK

-297 NTNIALNSAKHII
+297 NTNIALNSAKHVI

-362 SSFSLGSINRIASWD
+362 SCFSLGSINQIASWN

-464 FMSVANGTD
+464 FMSVADGTD

-488 HGGIYMKIK
+488 HGGIYMKTK

-508 NGHKI
+508 NGYKI

-572 GAIAGGNILWNKNG
+572 GSLAGDMISWNAAG
-586 EVQFSNSV
+586 EVDFKAKV
-594 SLNWTNGIDKANSA
+594 SADNITAGTISA
-608 ASVAQKIAFGQMIFR
+608 CTIQS
-623 DPEFMLGKWN
+623 
-633 DTHFYPW
+633 
-640 NFDSNVKIAV
+640 
-650 STDNLLNVI
+650 STDNPTWKLN
-659 KQYGLYAYGD
+659 
-669 GVLVRTINI
+669 
-678 ISSDGSISS
+678 
-687 SYSPGVTLESG
+687 P
-698 KKAQIMPAKDSV
+698 
-710 TNTDTIQIIFECN
+710 
-723 GNLLGI
+723 
-729 VTDMSVNNGITN
+729 
-741 YTTIKDLYDGSSVSN
+741 
-756 GNIPAKR
+756 
-763 QIISDTTAPNS
+763 
-774 TQKVMEIS
+774 
-782 CNRWQSY
+782 
-789 NDWRVC
+789 
-795 GFYFANKSRA
+795 
-805 NGEFIVKIVAKI
+805 
-817 PEGWMIENAHNQY
+817 
-830 GDNGKTTWITS
+830 
-841 TLGTGN
+841 
-847 YEEYVCIVKCGSTGT
+847 
-862 FSTINHFALK
+862 
-872 HNDTDKQ
+872 
-879 KINTGGNSES
+879 
-889 NLTIWI
+889 
-895 DDATQQQTVQIKEVT
+895 
-910 WRVAYA
+910 
-916 TVYDATSS
+916 
-924 DKVTTTI
+924 
-931 DSHGIYTGTLRADQ
+931 
-945 IIAGTIKSS
+945 
-954 LINADELLSNGKAW
+954 
-968 ALKQDG
+968 DG
-974 SGYLARGNVSWGTDG
+974 SGYLANRNISWKTDG
-989 SLTINGSIKASSGKI
+989 SLTMSGEITASSGKI
-1004 GDFSINNEGLYY
+1004 GDFSINSDGLYY
-1016 GDISKW
+1016 GNISKW

-1061 GSDPTQSKE
+1061 GSDPTQDYKSDK
-1070 YDTYCGSAFYIYR
+1070 YCGSALYIYR

-1106 NIGLRIVGG
+1106 NIGLRVVGG
-1115 LQVYGGIIES
+1115 LQVHGGIIES
-1125 GYVMEYTKSGDAI
+1125 GYVMEYTKSGDAT

-1184 VRVICGSGSANC
+1184 VRVICGSGSSDC
-1196 CISAASAASN
+1196 CISAASAALN

-1223 DYKNNKSYGA
+1223 DYKHYGA
-1233 NRMALA
+1233 NRMALG

-1244 SFALVY
+1244 SFALIY

>member
-89 TVIDAY
+89 TAIDAY
-95 TKRIRLTSIPSDVLS
+95 TKRIRLTSIPSDALS

-187 ANTAGIYGYK
+187 TNTAGIYGYK
-197 EGKDVFHINAKGA
+197 EGKDVFHVNAKGA

-223 TSNENGTISLGADG
+223 TSNENGTIRLGADG
-237 NLFYRTNKNELVWSL
+237 NIFYRTSKNELVWSL

-283 GNVGGWTIDENVLY
+283 GNVGGWTIGENVLY
-297 NTNIALNSAKHII
+297 NTNIALDSAKHVI
-310 GVGGSNTFNV
+310 GVGGANVFNV
-320 NNIKGSVQQH
+320 NNIKGSVQQS

-362 SSFSLGSINRIASWD
+362 NSFSLGSMNRIASWG

-464 FMSVANGTD
+464 FMSVADGTD

-497 TDGVSFAAYDQ
+497 TDGVSFAAYDKD
-508 NGHKI
+508 GYKI

-572 GAIAGGNILWNKNG
+572 GSLAGDMISWNAAG
-586 EVQFSNSV
+586 EVDFKAKV
-594 SLNWTNGIDKANSA
+594 SADNITAGTISA
-608 ASVAQKIAFGQMIFR
+608 CTIQS
-623 DPEFMLGKWN
+623 
-633 DTHFYPW
+633 
-640 NFDSNVKIAV
+640 
-650 STDNLLNVI
+650 STDNPTWKLN
-659 KQYGLYAYGD
+659 
-669 GVLVRTINI
+669 
-678 ISSDGSISS
+678 
-687 SYSPGVTLESG
+687 P
-698 KKAQIMPAKDSV
+698 
-710 TNTDTIQIIFECN
+710 
-723 GNLLGI
+723 
-729 VTDMSVNNGITN
+729 
-741 YTTIKDLYDGSSVSN
+741 
-756 GNIPAKR
+756 
-763 QIISDTTAPNS
+763 
-774 TQKVMEIS
+774 
-782 CNRWQSY
+782 
-789 NDWRVC
+789 
-795 GFYFANKSRA
+795 
-805 NGEFIVKIVAKI
+805 
-817 PEGWMIENAHNQY
+817 
-830 GDNGKTTWITS
+830 
-841 TLGTGN
+841 
-847 YEEYVCIVKCGSTGT
+847 
-862 FSTINHFALK
+862 
-872 HNDTDKQ
+872 
-879 KINTGGNSES
+879 
-889 NLTIWI
+889 
-895 DDATQQQTVQIKEVT
+895 
-910 WRVAYA
+910 
-916 TVYDATSS
+916 
-924 DKVTTTI
+924 
-931 DSHGIYTGTLRADQ
+931 
-945 IIAGTIKSS
+945 
-954 LINADELLSNGKAW
+954 
-968 ALKQDG
+968 DG
-974 SGYLARGNVSWGTDG
+974 SGYLANRNISWKTDG
-989 SLTINGSIKASSGKI
+989 SLTMSGEITASSGKI
-1004 GDFSINNEGLYY
+1004 GDFSINSDGLYY
-1016 GDISKW
+1016 GNISKW

-1061 GSDPTQSKE
+1061 GSDPTQNYESDK
-1070 YDTYCGSAFYIYR
+1070 YCGSALYIYR

-1106 NIGLRIVGG
+1106 NIGLRVVGG
-1115 LQVYGGIIES
+1115 LQVHGGIIES
-1125 GYVMEYTKSGDAI
+1125 GYVMEYTKSGDAT

-1233 NRMALA
+1233 NRMALC

-1244 SFALVY
+1244 SFALIY
-1250 TPSTGYYIQILN
+1250 TSSTGYYIQILN

>member
-1 MELAF
+1 
-6 LFFYKIEIKMATI
+6 MATI

-89 TVIDAY
+89 TAIDAY
-95 TKRIRLTSIPSDVLS
+95 TKRIRLTSIPSDALS

-187 ANTAGIYGYK
+187 TNTAGIYGYK

-223 TSNENGTISLGADG
+223 TSNENGTIRLGADG
-237 NLFYRTNKNELVWSL
+237 NIFYRTNKNELVWSL

-283 GNVGGWTIDENVLY
+283 GNVGGWTIGENVLY
-297 NTNIALNSAKHII
+297 NTNIVLDSAKHVI
-310 GVGGSNTFNV
+310 GVGGANVFNV
-320 NNIKGSVQQH
+320 NNIKGSVQQS

-341 SYGLQGYLPSKNVGD
+341 SYGLQGYLPSKSVGD

-362 SSFSLGSINRIASWD
+362 NSFSLGSMNRIASWD

-464 FMSVANGTD
+464 FMSVAEGTD

-488 HGGIYMKIK
+488 HGGIYMKTK

-508 NGHKI
+508 NGYKI

-542 AGSFTDAAGSMTFSG
+542 AGSFTDAVGSMTFSG

-572 GAIAGGNILWNKNG
+572 GSLAGDMISWNAAG
-586 EVQFSNSV
+586 EVDFKAKV
-594 SLNWTNGIDKANSA
+594 SADNITVGTISA
-608 ASVAQKIAFGQMIFR
+608 CTIQS
-623 DPEFMLGKWN
+623 
-633 DTHFYPW
+633 
-640 NFDSNVKIAV
+640 
-650 STDNLLNVI
+650 STDNPTWKLN
-659 KQYGLYAYGD
+659 
-669 GVLVRTINI
+669 
-678 ISSDGSISS
+678 
-687 SYSPGVTLESG
+687 P
-698 KKAQIMPAKDSV
+698 
-710 TNTDTIQIIFECN
+710 
-723 GNLLGI
+723 
-729 VTDMSVNNGITN
+729 
-741 YTTIKDLYDGSSVSN
+741 
-756 GNIPAKR
+756 
-763 QIISDTTAPNS
+763 
-774 TQKVMEIS
+774 
-782 CNRWQSY
+782 
-789 NDWRVC
+789 
-795 GFYFANKSRA
+795 
-805 NGEFIVKIVAKI
+805 
-817 PEGWMIENAHNQY
+817 
-830 GDNGKTTWITS
+830 
-841 TLGTGN
+841 
-847 YEEYVCIVKCGSTGT
+847 
-862 FSTINHFALK
+862 
-872 HNDTDKQ
+872 
-879 KINTGGNSES
+879 
-889 NLTIWI
+889 
-895 DDATQQQTVQIKEVT
+895 
-910 WRVAYA
+910 
-916 TVYDATSS
+916 
-924 DKVTTTI
+924 
-931 DSHGIYTGTLRADQ
+931 
-945 IIAGTIKSS
+945 
-954 LINADELLSNGKAW
+954 
-968 ALKQDG
+968 DG
-974 SGYLARGNVSWGTDG
+974 SGYLANRNISWKTDG
-989 SLTINGSIKASSGKI
+989 SLTMSGEITASSGKI
-1004 GDFSINNEGLYY
+1004 GDFSINSDGLYY
-1016 GDISKW
+1016 GNISKW

-1061 GSDPTQSKE
+1061 GSDPTQNYKSDK
-1070 YDTYCGSAFYIYR
+1070 YCGSALYIYR

-1106 NIGLRIVGG
+1106 NIGLRVVGG

-1125 GYVMEYTKSGDAI
+1125 GYVMEYTKSGDAT

-1184 VRVICGSGSANC
+1184 VRVICGSGSSDC

-1223 DYKNNKSYGA
+1223 DYKNNKHYGA
-1233 NRMALA
+1233 NRMALG

-1244 SFALVY
+1244 SFALIY
-1250 TPSTGYYIQILN
+1250 TSSTGYYIQILN

>member
-67 EEKHTFKL
+67 EERHTFKL

-89 TVIDAY
+89 IAIDAY

-146 ESNKTVI
+146 ENNKTVI

-187 ANTAGIYGYK
+187 TNTAGIYGYK

-223 TSNENGTISLGADG
+223 TSNKNGTISLGADG

-320 NNIKGSVQQH
+320 NNIKGSIQQH

-362 SSFSLGSINRIASWD
+362 SCFSLGSINQIASWN

-464 FMSVANGTD
+464 FMSVADGTD
-473 FNSLASSSLTDYIDA
+473 FNNFASSSLTDYIDA

-497 TDGVSFAAYDQ
+497 TDGVSFAAYDKD
-508 NGHKI
+508 GYRI

-518 NGVSSIANWN
+518 NGVSSIASWN

-542 AGSFTDAAGSMTFSG
+542 AGSFTDAAGSMTFSS

-572 GAIAGGNILWNKNG
+572 GSLAGDMISWNASGKVDFKAKVSADNITAG
-586 EVQFSNSV
+586 
-594 SLNWTNGIDKANSA
+594 TISA
-608 ASVAQKIAFGQMIFR
+608 CTIQS
-623 DPEFMLGKWN
+623 
-633 DTHFYPW
+633 
-640 NFDSNVKIAV
+640 
-650 STDNLLNVI
+650 STDNPTWKLN
-659 KQYGLYAYGD
+659 
-669 GVLVRTINI
+669 
-678 ISSDGSISS
+678 
-687 SYSPGVTLESG
+687 P
-698 KKAQIMPAKDSV
+698 
-710 TNTDTIQIIFECN
+710 
-723 GNLLGI
+723 
-729 VTDMSVNNGITN
+729 
-741 YTTIKDLYDGSSVSN
+741 
-756 GNIPAKR
+756 
-763 QIISDTTAPNS
+763 
-774 TQKVMEIS
+774 
-782 CNRWQSY
+782 
-789 NDWRVC
+789 
-795 GFYFANKSRA
+795 
-805 NGEFIVKIVAKI
+805 
-817 PEGWMIENAHNQY
+817 
-830 GDNGKTTWITS
+830 
-841 TLGTGN
+841 
-847 YEEYVCIVKCGSTGT
+847 
-862 FSTINHFALK
+862 
-872 HNDTDKQ
+872 
-879 KINTGGNSES
+879 
-889 NLTIWI
+889 
-895 DDATQQQTVQIKEVT
+895 
-910 WRVAYA
+910 
-916 TVYDATSS
+916 
-924 DKVTTTI
+924 
-931 DSHGIYTGTLRADQ
+931 
-945 IIAGTIKSS
+945 
-954 LINADELLSNGKAW
+954 
-968 ALKQDG
+968 DG
-974 SGYLARGNVSWGTDG
+974 SGYLANRNISWKTDG
-989 SLTINGSIKASSGKI
+989 SLTMSGEITASSGKI
-1004 GDFSINNEGLYY
+1004 GDFSINSDGLYY
-1016 GDISKW
+1016 GNISKW

-1050 DIAYQ
+1050 NIAYQ

-1061 GSDPTQSKE
+1061 GSDPTQDYKSDK
-1070 YDTYCGSAFYIYR
+1070 YCGSALYIYR

-1094 AAQIISDNVANR
+1094 ATQIISDNVANR
-1106 NIGLRIVGG
+1106 NIGLRVVGG
-1115 LQVYGGIIES
+1115 LQVHGGIIES
-1125 GYVMEYTKSGDAI
+1125 GYVMEYTKSGDAT

-1184 VRVICGSGSANC
+1184 VRVICGSGSSDC

-1223 DYKNNKSYGA
+1223 DYKNNKHYGA
-1233 NRMALA
+1233 NRMALG

-1244 SFALVY
+1244 SFALIY

>member
-1 MELAF
+1 
-6 LFFYKIEIKMATI
+6 MATI

-89 TVIDAY
+89 IAIDAY

-146 ESNKTVI
+146 ENNKTVI

-187 ANTAGIYGYK
+187 TNTAGIYGYK

-237 NLFYRTNKNELVWSL
+237 NIFYRTNKNELVWSL

-297 NTNIALNSAKHII
+297 NTNIALNSSKHII
-310 GVGGSNTFNV
+310 GGGGSNTFNV
-320 NNIKGSVQQH
+320 NNIKGSIQQH

-362 SSFSLGSINRIASWD
+362 SCFSLGSINQIASWN

-383 YMGAKVNMQKKYTA
+383 YMGAKINMQKKYTA

-464 FMSVANGTD
+464 FMSVADGTD
-473 FNSLASSSLTDYIDA
+473 FNNFASSSLTDYIDA

-497 TDGVSFAAYDQ
+497 TDGVSFAAYDKD
-508 NGHKI
+508 GYRI

-518 NGVSSIANWN
+518 NGVSSIASWN

-542 AGSFTDAAGSMTFSG
+542 AGSFTDAAGSMTFSS

-572 GAIAGGNILWNKNG
+572 GSLAGDMISWNASGKVDFKAKVSADNITAG
-586 EVQFSNSV
+586 
-594 SLNWTNGIDKANSA
+594 TISA
-608 ASVAQKIAFGQMIFR
+608 CTIQS
-623 DPEFMLGKWN
+623 
-633 DTHFYPW
+633 
-640 NFDSNVKIAV
+640 
-650 STDNLLNVI
+650 STDNPTWKLN
-659 KQYGLYAYGD
+659 
-669 GVLVRTINI
+669 
-678 ISSDGSISS
+678 
-687 SYSPGVTLESG
+687 P
-698 KKAQIMPAKDSV
+698 
-710 TNTDTIQIIFECN
+710 
-723 GNLLGI
+723 
-729 VTDMSVNNGITN
+729 
-741 YTTIKDLYDGSSVSN
+741 
-756 GNIPAKR
+756 
-763 QIISDTTAPNS
+763 
-774 TQKVMEIS
+774 
-782 CNRWQSY
+782 
-789 NDWRVC
+789 
-795 GFYFANKSRA
+795 
-805 NGEFIVKIVAKI
+805 
-817 PEGWMIENAHNQY
+817 
-830 GDNGKTTWITS
+830 
-841 TLGTGN
+841 
-847 YEEYVCIVKCGSTGT
+847 
-862 FSTINHFALK
+862 
-872 HNDTDKQ
+872 
-879 KINTGGNSES
+879 
-889 NLTIWI
+889 
-895 DDATQQQTVQIKEVT
+895 
-910 WRVAYA
+910 
-916 TVYDATSS
+916 
-924 DKVTTTI
+924 
-931 DSHGIYTGTLRADQ
+931 
-945 IIAGTIKSS
+945 
-954 LINADELLSNGKAW
+954 
-968 ALKQDG
+968 DG
-974 SGYLARGNVSWGTDG
+974 SGYLANRNISWKTDG
-989 SLTINGSIKASSGKI
+989 SLTMSGEITASSGKI
-1004 GDFSINNEGLYY
+1004 GDFSINSDGLYY
-1016 GDISKW
+1016 GNISKW

-1061 GSDPTQSKE
+1061 GSDPTQDYKSDK
-1070 YDTYCGSAFYIYR
+1070 YCGSALYIYR

-1106 NIGLRIVGG
+1106 NIGLRVVGG
-1115 LQVYGGIIES
+1115 LQVHGGIIES
-1125 GYVMEYTKSGDAI
+1125 GYVMEYTKSGDAT

-1151 NRASESHDFF
+1151 NRASESYDFF

-1184 VRVICGSGSANC
+1184 VRVICGSGSSDC

-1206 SPGKEEG
+1206 SPGREEG

-1223 DYKNNKSYGA
+1223 DYKNNKHYGA
-1233 NRMALA
+1233 NRMALG

-1244 SFALVY
+1244 SFALIY

>member
-1 MELAF
+1 
-6 LFFYKIEIKMATI
+6 MATI

-89 TVIDAY
+89 TAVDAY

-187 ANTAGIYGYK
+187 TNTAGIYGYK

-237 NLFYRTNKNELVWSL
+237 NIFYRTNKNELVWSL

-283 GNVGGWTIDENVLY
+283 GNVGGWTIGENVLY
-297 NTNIALNSAKHII
+297 NTNIALNSSKHII

-320 NNIKGSVQQH
+320 NNIKGSIQQH

-341 SYGLQGYLPSKNVGD
+341 SYGLQGYLPSKNVDD

-362 SSFSLGSINRIASWD
+362 SCFSLGSINQIASWN

-383 YMGAKVNMQKKYTA
+383 YMGVKVNMQKKYTA

-464 FMSVANGTD
+464 FMSVADGTD

-542 AGSFTDAAGSMTFSG
+542 AGSFTDAAGSMTFSR

-572 GAIAGGNILWNKNG
+572 GAIAGGKI
-586 EVQFSNSV
+586 
-594 SLNWTNGIDKANSA
+594 NWDK
-608 ASVAQKIAFGQMIFR
+608 V
-623 DPEFMLGKWN
+623 
-633 DTHFYPW
+633 
-640 NFDSNVKIAV
+640 
-650 STDNLLNVI
+650 
-659 KQYGLYAYGD
+659 
-669 GVLVRTINI
+669 
-678 ISSDGSISS
+678 
-687 SYSPGVTLESG
+687 
-698 KKAQIMPAKDSV
+698 
-710 TNTDTIQIIFECN
+710 
-723 GNLLGI
+723 
-729 VTDMSVNNGITN
+729 
-741 YTTIKDLYDGSSVSN
+741 
-756 GNIPAKR
+756 GNIVV
-763 QIISDTTAPNS
+763 D
-774 TQKVMEIS
+774 
-782 CNRWQSY
+782 
-789 NDWRVC
+789 
-795 GFYFANKSRA
+795 
-805 NGEFIVKIVAKI
+805 AKI
-817 PEGWMIENAHNQY
+817 SANN
-830 GDNGKTTWITS
+830 IT
-841 TLGTGN
+841 
-847 YEEYVCIVKCGSTGT
+847 
-862 FSTINHFALK
+862 
-872 HNDTDKQ
+872 
-879 KINTGGNSES
+879 
-889 NLTIWI
+889 
-895 DDATQQQTVQIKEVT
+895 
-910 WRVAYA
+910 
-916 TVYDATSS
+916 
-924 DKVTTTI
+924 
-931 DSHGIYTGTLRADQ
+931 
-945 IIAGTIKSS
+945 AGTISTAS
-954 LINADELLSNGKAW
+954 IRNQSDTWYLN
-968 ALKQDG
+968 QDG
-974 SGYLARGNVSWGTDG
+974 SGALAGNKLTWDKDGILRVQNSRLTNVIIDGAIKTPFRDGQYVLGDDGPITFSTTGLQNNNNVVIPGADNGWNLSVTIPFDIKYNGFRAIIMNDDWGSEVAG
-989 SLTINGSIKASSGKI
+989 GAWSVEAPSGKYFYENGI
-1004 GDFSINNEGLYY
+1004 AKKTLQLNPYTGVEMIGYGDANTFKGWIILNRIEKTGNQGFPFHVCFCGIVKDGQLTKIKKYNKENITVSKQSKGIYRVAFKQPWSDVDNYMVFLTGQAENAGRYASIYQKTTTYFDVYCGDDETPNDGDFQFMVVN
-1016 GDISKW
+1016 IS
-1022 TSTEKTNMSQIGPNF
+1022 P
-1037 VRMEQQVGYFSAG
+1037 
-1050 DIAYQ
+1050 AY
-1055 KIGLGA
+1055 L
-1061 GSDPTQSKE
+1061 T
-1070 YDTYCGSAFYIYR
+1070 
-1083 KMNSISDMYFP
+1083 
-1094 AAQIISDNVANR
+1094 
-1106 NIGLRIVGG
+1106 
-1115 LQVYGGIIES
+1115 
-1125 GYVMEYTKSGDAI
+1125 
-1138 VLDVSFGTTFLLF
+1138 
-1151 NRASESHDFF
+1151 
-1161 FPKLSQIRE
+1161 
-1170 QLGISDKTKSFCVP
+1170 
-1184 VRVICGSGSANC
+1184 
-1196 CISAASAASN
+1196 
-1206 SPGKEEG
+1206 
-1213 GSIVDNNGNW
+1213 
-1223 DYKNNKSYGA
+1223 
-1233 NRMALA
+1233 
-1239 AGDSW
+1239 
-1244 SFALVY
+1244 
-1250 TPSTGYYIQILN
+1250 
-1262 TQN
+1262 

>member
-89 TVIDAY
+89 TAIDAY
-95 TKRIRLTSIPSDVLS
+95 TKRIRLTSIPSDALS

-187 ANTAGIYGYK
+187 TNTAGIYGYK

-223 TSNENGTISLGADG
+223 TSNENGTIRLGADG
-237 NLFYRTNKNELVWSL
+237 NIFYRTNKNELVWSL

-283 GNVGGWTIDENVLY
+283 GNVGGWTIGENVLY
-297 NTNIALNSAKHII
+297 NTNIVLDSAKHVI
-310 GVGGSNTFNV
+310 GVGGANVFNV
-320 NNIKGSVQQH
+320 NNIKGSVQQS

-341 SYGLQGYLPSKNVGD
+341 SYGLQGYLPSKSVGD

-362 SSFSLGSINRIASWD
+362 NSFSLGSMNRIASWD

-464 FMSVANGTD
+464 FMSVAEGTD

-488 HGGIYMKIK
+488 HGGIYMKTK

-508 NGHKI
+508 NGYKI

-542 AGSFTDAAGSMTFSG
+542 AGSFTDAVGSMTFSG

-572 GAIAGGNILWNKNG
+572 GSLAGDMISWNAAG
-586 EVQFSNSV
+586 EVDFKAKV
-594 SLNWTNGIDKANSA
+594 SADNITAGTISA
-608 ASVAQKIAFGQMIFR
+608 CTIQS
-623 DPEFMLGKWN
+623 
-633 DTHFYPW
+633 
-640 NFDSNVKIAV
+640 
-650 STDNLLNVI
+650 STDNPTWKLN
-659 KQYGLYAYGD
+659 
-669 GVLVRTINI
+669 
-678 ISSDGSISS
+678 
-687 SYSPGVTLESG
+687 P
-698 KKAQIMPAKDSV
+698 
-710 TNTDTIQIIFECN
+710 
-723 GNLLGI
+723 
-729 VTDMSVNNGITN
+729 
-741 YTTIKDLYDGSSVSN
+741 
-756 GNIPAKR
+756 
-763 QIISDTTAPNS
+763 
-774 TQKVMEIS
+774 
-782 CNRWQSY
+782 
-789 NDWRVC
+789 
-795 GFYFANKSRA
+795 
-805 NGEFIVKIVAKI
+805 
-817 PEGWMIENAHNQY
+817 
-830 GDNGKTTWITS
+830 
-841 TLGTGN
+841 
-847 YEEYVCIVKCGSTGT
+847 
-862 FSTINHFALK
+862 
-872 HNDTDKQ
+872 
-879 KINTGGNSES
+879 
-889 NLTIWI
+889 
-895 DDATQQQTVQIKEVT
+895 
-910 WRVAYA
+910 
-916 TVYDATSS
+916 
-924 DKVTTTI
+924 
-931 DSHGIYTGTLRADQ
+931 
-945 IIAGTIKSS
+945 
-954 LINADELLSNGKAW
+954 
-968 ALKQDG
+968 DG
-974 SGYLARGNVSWGTDG
+974 SGYLANRNISWKTDG
-989 SLTINGSIKASSGKI
+989 SLTMSGEITASSGKI
-1004 GDFSINNEGLYY
+1004 GDFSINSDGLYY
-1016 GDISKW
+1016 GNISKW

-1061 GSDPTQSKE
+1061 GSDPTQNYKSDK
-1070 YDTYCGSAFYIYR
+1070 YCGSALYIYR

-1106 NIGLRIVGG
+1106 NIGLRVVGG

-1125 GYVMEYTKSGDAI
+1125 GYVMEYTKSGDAT

-1184 VRVICGSGSANC
+1184 VRVICGSGSSDC

-1223 DYKNNKSYGA
+1223 DYKNNKHYGA
-1233 NRMALA
+1233 NRMALG

-1244 SFALVY
+1244 SFALIY
-1250 TPSTGYYIQILN
+1250 TSSTGYYIQILN

>member
-1 MELAF
+1 
-6 LFFYKIEIKMATI
+6 MATI

-38 PDSCAIKADFDGTN
+38 PDSCAIKADFDGTH

-89 TVIDAY
+89 TAIDAY

-146 ESNKTVI
+146 ENNKTVI

-270 GSAVFTGS
+270 GSAVFIGS

-283 GNVGGWTIDENVLY
+283 GNVGGWAIDENVLY

-320 NNIKGSVQQH
+320 NNIKGSVQQN

-341 SYGLQGYLPSKNVGD
+341 SYGLQGYLPKKSVGD
-356 NLYMIQ
+356 NLYMLQ
-362 SSFSLGSINRIASWD
+362 SSFSLGSTNRIASWD

-464 FMSVANGTD
+464 FMSVADGTD

-488 HGGIYMKIK
+488 HGGIYMKTK

-508 NGHKI
+508 YGYKI

-542 AGSFTDAAGSMTFSG
+542 AGSFTDAAGSMTFSS

-572 GAIAGGNILWNKNG
+572 GSLAGDMISWNAAG
-586 EVQFSNSV
+586 EVDFKAKV
-594 SLNWTNGIDKANSA
+594 SADNITAGTISACTIQSSANSPTW
-608 ASVAQKIAFGQMIFR
+608 K
-623 DPEFMLGKWN
+623 
-633 DTHFYPW
+633 
-640 NFDSNVKIAV
+640 
-650 STDNLLNVI
+650 LN
-659 KQYGLYAYGD
+659 
-669 GVLVRTINI
+669 
-678 ISSDGSISS
+678 SDGS
-687 SYSPGVTLESG
+687 
-698 KKAQIMPAKDSV
+698 
-710 TNTDTIQIIFECN
+710 
-723 GNLLGI
+723 GNLA
-729 VTDMSVNNGITN
+729 S
-741 YTTIKDLYDGSSVSN
+741 
-756 GNIPAKR
+756 GNI
-763 QIISDTTAPNS
+763 
-774 TQKVMEIS
+774 
-782 CNRWQSY
+782 
-789 NDWRVC
+789 
-795 GFYFANKSRA
+795 
-805 NGEFIVKIVAKI
+805 
-817 PEGWMIENAHNQY
+817 
-830 GDNGKTTWITS
+830 
-841 TLGTGN
+841 
-847 YEEYVCIVKCGSTGT
+847 
-862 FSTINHFALK
+862 
-872 HNDTDKQ
+872 
-879 KINTGGNSES
+879 
-889 NLTIWI
+889 
-895 DDATQQQTVQIKEVT
+895 
-910 WRVAYA
+910 
-916 TVYDATSS
+916 
-924 DKVTTTI
+924 
-931 DSHGIYTGTLRADQ
+931 
-945 IIAGTIKSS
+945 
-954 LINADELLSNGKAW
+954 
-968 ALKQDG
+968 
-974 SGYLARGNVSWGTDG
+974 SWKTDG
-989 SLTINGSIKASSGKI
+989 SLIMSGEITARSGKI

-1061 GSDPTQSKE
+1061 GSDPTQNYESDK
-1070 YDTYCGSAFYIYR
+1070 YCGSALYIYR
-1083 KMNSISDMYFP
+1083 RMNSISDMYFP

-1125 GYVMEYTKSGDAI
+1125 GYVMEYTKSGDAT

>member
-89 TVIDAY
+89 IAIDAY

-187 ANTAGIYGYK
+187 TNTAGIYGYK

-210 MLGGWNVLSDCIT
+210 MLGGWNVLSNCIT
-223 TSNENGTISLGADG
+223 TSNENGIISLGADG

-260 AKGNVMLNSD
+260 AKGNVVLNSD

-283 GNVGGWTIDENVLY
+283 GNVGGWSIGENVLY

-310 GVGGSNTFNV
+310 GVGGANIFDV
-320 NNIKGSVQQH
+320 DDIKGSVQQY

-341 SYGLQGYLPSKNVGD
+341 SYGLQGYLPRKSVGD

-362 SSFSLGSINRIASWD
+362 SSFSLGSTNRIASWS

-464 FMSVANGTD
+464 FMSVADGTD

-488 HGGIYMKIK
+488 NGGIYMKIK

-508 NGHKI
+508 NGYKI

-542 AGSFTDAAGSMTFSG
+542 AGSFTDAAGSITFSG

-572 GAIAGGNILWNKNG
+572 GSLAGDMISWNAAG
-586 EVQFSNSV
+586 EVDFKAKV
-594 SLNWTNGIDKANSA
+594 SADNITAGTISA
-608 ASVAQKIAFGQMIFR
+608 CTIQS
-623 DPEFMLGKWN
+623 
-633 DTHFYPW
+633 
-640 NFDSNVKIAV
+640 
-650 STDNLLNVI
+650 STDNPTWKLN
-659 KQYGLYAYGD
+659 
-669 GVLVRTINI
+669 
-678 ISSDGSISS
+678 
-687 SYSPGVTLESG
+687 P
-698 KKAQIMPAKDSV
+698 
-710 TNTDTIQIIFECN
+710 
-723 GNLLGI
+723 
-729 VTDMSVNNGITN
+729 
-741 YTTIKDLYDGSSVSN
+741 
-756 GNIPAKR
+756 
-763 QIISDTTAPNS
+763 
-774 TQKVMEIS
+774 
-782 CNRWQSY
+782 
-789 NDWRVC
+789 
-795 GFYFANKSRA
+795 
-805 NGEFIVKIVAKI
+805 
-817 PEGWMIENAHNQY
+817 
-830 GDNGKTTWITS
+830 
-841 TLGTGN
+841 
-847 YEEYVCIVKCGSTGT
+847 
-862 FSTINHFALK
+862 
-872 HNDTDKQ
+872 
-879 KINTGGNSES
+879 
-889 NLTIWI
+889 
-895 DDATQQQTVQIKEVT
+895 
-910 WRVAYA
+910 
-916 TVYDATSS
+916 
-924 DKVTTTI
+924 
-931 DSHGIYTGTLRADQ
+931 
-945 IIAGTIKSS
+945 
-954 LINADELLSNGKAW
+954 
-968 ALKQDG
+968 DG
-974 SGYLARGNVSWGTDG
+974 SGYLANRNISWKTDG
-989 SLTINGSIKASSGKI
+989 SLTMSGEITASSGKI
-1004 GDFSINNEGLYY
+1004 GDFSINSDGLYY
-1016 GDISKW
+1016 GNISKW

-1061 GSDPTQSKE
+1061 GSDPTQDYKSDK
-1070 YDTYCGSAFYIYR
+1070 YCGSALYIYR

-1106 NIGLRIVGG
+1106 NIGLRVVGG
-1115 LQVYGGIIES
+1115 LQVHGGIIES
-1125 GYVMEYTKSGDAI
+1125 GYVMEYTKSGDAT
-1138 VLDVSFGTTFLLF
+1138 VLNVSFGTTFLLF

-1184 VRVICGSGSANC
+1184 VRVICGSGSSDC

-1223 DYKNNKSYGA
+1223 DYKNNKHYGA
-1233 NRMALA
+1233 NRMALG

-1244 SFALVY
+1244 SFALIY

>member
-1 MELAF
+1 
-6 LFFYKIEIKMATI
+6 MATI

-89 TVIDAY
+89 IAIDAY

-146 ESNKTVI
+146 ENNKTVI
-153 GDSYLISPKIF
+153 GDRYLISPKIF

-187 ANTAGIYGYK
+187 TNTAGIYGYK

-297 NTNIALNSAKHII
+297 NTNIALNSAKHVI

-362 SSFSLGSINRIASWD
+362 SCFSLGSINQIASWN

-464 FMSVANGTD
+464 FMSVADGTD

-508 NGHKI
+508 NGYKI

-572 GAIAGGNILWNKNG
+572 GSLAGDMISWNAAG
-586 EVQFSNSV
+586 EVNFKAKV
-594 SLNWTNGIDKANSA
+594 SADNITAGIISA
-608 ASVAQKIAFGQMIFR
+608 CTIQSG
-623 DPEFMLGKWN
+623 
-633 DTHFYPW
+633 
-640 NFDSNVKIAV
+640 
-650 STDNLLNVI
+650 TDNPTWKLN
-659 KQYGLYAYGD
+659 
-669 GVLVRTINI
+669 
-678 ISSDGSISS
+678 S
-687 SYSPGVTLESG
+687 
-698 KKAQIMPAKDSV
+698 
-710 TNTDTIQIIFECN
+710 
-723 GNLLGI
+723 
-729 VTDMSVNNGITN
+729 
-741 YTTIKDLYDGSSVSN
+741 
-756 GNIPAKR
+756 
-763 QIISDTTAPNS
+763 
-774 TQKVMEIS
+774 
-782 CNRWQSY
+782 
-789 NDWRVC
+789 
-795 GFYFANKSRA
+795 
-805 NGEFIVKIVAKI
+805 
-817 PEGWMIENAHNQY
+817 
-830 GDNGKTTWITS
+830 
-841 TLGTGN
+841 
-847 YEEYVCIVKCGSTGT
+847 
-862 FSTINHFALK
+862 
-872 HNDTDKQ
+872 
-879 KINTGGNSES
+879 
-889 NLTIWI
+889 
-895 DDATQQQTVQIKEVT
+895 
-910 WRVAYA
+910 
-916 TVYDATSS
+916 
-924 DKVTTTI
+924 
-931 DSHGIYTGTLRADQ
+931 
-945 IIAGTIKSS
+945 
-954 LINADELLSNGKAW
+954 
-968 ALKQDG
+968 DG
-974 SGYLARGNVSWGTDG
+974 SGYLANKNITWKSDG
-989 SLTINGSIKASSGKI
+989 LAVFSGKIQASSGEI
-1004 GDFSINNEGLYY
+1004 GGIEIYSTHIGVASTATEEGDDAWAALSIYKDFF
-1016 GDISKW
+1016 K
-1022 TSTEKTNMSQIGPNF
+1022 
-1037 VRMEQQVGYFSAG
+1037 
-1050 DIAYQ
+1050 
-1055 KIGLGA
+1055 
-1061 GSDPTQSKE
+1061 
-1070 YDTYCGSAFYIYR
+1070 
-1083 KMNSISDMYFP
+1083 
-1094 AAQIISDNVANR
+1094 
-1106 NIGLRIVGG
+1106 VGG
-1115 LQVYGGIIES
+1115 KN
-1125 GYVMEYTKSGDAI
+1125 GYVMFGNDVIPLSCGGAFTAVGRIVNKAPNVNGDYGFDQANYGLFI
-1138 VLDVSFGTTFLLF
+1138 DVSGGTKNYGISSNAALLAPAFVNTKAKILTFDPNASTYSIDFSQANVILMYYQKEKTAGLEVELP
-1151 NRASESHDFF
+1151 SESSVAYKFGLSKLPDDFATIVIF
-1161 FPKLSQIRE
+1161 R
-1170 QLGISDKTKSFCVP
+1170 
-1184 VRVICGSGSANC
+1184 VRSGSLPITLKGIYNH
-1196 CISAASAASN
+1196 N
-1206 SPGKEEG
+1206 E
-1213 GSIVDNNGNW
+1213 DLTN
-1223 DYKNNKSYGA
+1223 YK
-1233 NRMALA
+1233 MAP
-1239 AGDSW
+1239 GDSVQVLI
-1244 SFALVY
+1244 SKVDGFRY
-1250 TPSTGYYIQILN
+1250 QILN
-1262 TQN
+1262 HTS

>member
-1 MELAF
+1 
-6 LFFYKIEIKMATI
+6 MATI

-38 PDSCAIKADFDGTN
+38 PDSCTIKADFDGTN

-89 TVIDAY
+89 IAIDAY

-146 ESNKTVI
+146 ENNKTVI

-187 ANTAGIYGYK
+187 TNTAGIYGYK

-297 NTNIALNSAKHII
+297 NTNIALNSAKHVI

-362 SSFSLGSINRIASWD
+362 SCFSLGSINQIASWN

-464 FMSVANGTD
+464 FMSVADGTD

-488 HGGIYMKIK
+488 HGGIYMKTK

-508 NGHKI
+508 NGYKI

-572 GAIAGGNILWNKNG
+572 GSLAGDMISWNAAG
-586 EVQFSNSV
+586 EVDFKAKV
-594 SLNWTNGIDKANSA
+594 SADNITAGTISA
-608 ASVAQKIAFGQMIFR
+608 CTIQS
-623 DPEFMLGKWN
+623 
-633 DTHFYPW
+633 
-640 NFDSNVKIAV
+640 
-650 STDNLLNVI
+650 STDNPTWKLN
-659 KQYGLYAYGD
+659 
-669 GVLVRTINI
+669 
-678 ISSDGSISS
+678 
-687 SYSPGVTLESG
+687 P
-698 KKAQIMPAKDSV
+698 
-710 TNTDTIQIIFECN
+710 
-723 GNLLGI
+723 
-729 VTDMSVNNGITN
+729 
-741 YTTIKDLYDGSSVSN
+741 
-756 GNIPAKR
+756 
-763 QIISDTTAPNS
+763 
-774 TQKVMEIS
+774 
-782 CNRWQSY
+782 
-789 NDWRVC
+789 
-795 GFYFANKSRA
+795 
-805 NGEFIVKIVAKI
+805 
-817 PEGWMIENAHNQY
+817 
-830 GDNGKTTWITS
+830 
-841 TLGTGN
+841 
-847 YEEYVCIVKCGSTGT
+847 
-862 FSTINHFALK
+862 
-872 HNDTDKQ
+872 
-879 KINTGGNSES
+879 
-889 NLTIWI
+889 
-895 DDATQQQTVQIKEVT
+895 
-910 WRVAYA
+910 
-916 TVYDATSS
+916 
-924 DKVTTTI
+924 
-931 DSHGIYTGTLRADQ
+931 
-945 IIAGTIKSS
+945 
-954 LINADELLSNGKAW
+954 
-968 ALKQDG
+968 DG
-974 SGYLARGNVSWGTDG
+974 SGYLANRNISWKTDG
-989 SLTINGSIKASSGKI
+989 SLTMSGEITASSGKI
-1004 GDFSINNEGLYY
+1004 GDFSINSDGLYY
-1016 GDISKW
+1016 GNISKW

-1061 GSDPTQSKE
+1061 GSDPTQDYKSDK
-1070 YDTYCGSAFYIYR
+1070 YCGSALYIYR

-1094 AAQIISDNVANR
+1094 AAQIISDNMANR
-1106 NIGLRIVGG
+1106 NIGLRVVGG
-1115 LQVYGGIIES
+1115 LQVHGGIIES
-1125 GYVMEYTKSGDAI
+1125 GYVMEYTKSGDAT

-1184 VRVICGSGSANC
+1184 VRVICGSGSSDC
-1196 CISAASAASN
+1196 CISAASAALN

-1223 DYKNNKSYGA
+1223 DYKNNKHYGA
-1233 NRMALA
+1233 NRMALG

-1244 SFALVY
+1244 SFALIY

>member
-1 MELAF
+1 
-6 LFFYKIEIKMATI
+6 MATI

-89 TVIDAY
+89 IAIDAY

-132 VIRETSMLDWILDW
+132 VIRETSMLDWIQDW
-146 ESNKTVI
+146 ENNKTVI

-187 ANTAGIYGYK
+187 TNTAGIYGYK

-237 NLFYRTNKNELVWSL
+237 NLFYKTNKNELVWSL

-362 SSFSLGSINRIASWD
+362 SCFSLGSINQIASWN

-464 FMSVANGTD
+464 FMSVADGTD

-488 HGGIYMKIK
+488 HGGIYMKTK
-497 TDGVSFAAYDQ
+497 TDEVSFAAYDQ
-508 NGHKI
+508 NGYKI

-572 GAIAGGNILWNKNG
+572 GSLAGDMISWNAAG
-586 EVQFSNSV
+586 EVDFKAKV
-594 SLNWTNGIDKANSA
+594 SADNITAGTISA
-608 ASVAQKIAFGQMIFR
+608 CTIQS
-623 DPEFMLGKWN
+623 
-633 DTHFYPW
+633 
-640 NFDSNVKIAV
+640 
-650 STDNLLNVI
+650 STDNPTWKLN
-659 KQYGLYAYGD
+659 
-669 GVLVRTINI
+669 
-678 ISSDGSISS
+678 
-687 SYSPGVTLESG
+687 P
-698 KKAQIMPAKDSV
+698 
-710 TNTDTIQIIFECN
+710 
-723 GNLLGI
+723 
-729 VTDMSVNNGITN
+729 
-741 YTTIKDLYDGSSVSN
+741 
-756 GNIPAKR
+756 
-763 QIISDTTAPNS
+763 
-774 TQKVMEIS
+774 
-782 CNRWQSY
+782 
-789 NDWRVC
+789 
-795 GFYFANKSRA
+795 
-805 NGEFIVKIVAKI
+805 
-817 PEGWMIENAHNQY
+817 
-830 GDNGKTTWITS
+830 
-841 TLGTGN
+841 
-847 YEEYVCIVKCGSTGT
+847 
-862 FSTINHFALK
+862 
-872 HNDTDKQ
+872 
-879 KINTGGNSES
+879 
-889 NLTIWI
+889 
-895 DDATQQQTVQIKEVT
+895 
-910 WRVAYA
+910 
-916 TVYDATSS
+916 
-924 DKVTTTI
+924 
-931 DSHGIYTGTLRADQ
+931 
-945 IIAGTIKSS
+945 
-954 LINADELLSNGKAW
+954 
-968 ALKQDG
+968 DG
-974 SGYLARGNVSWGTDG
+974 SGYLANRNISWKTDG
-989 SLTINGSIKASSGKI
+989 SLTMSGEITASSGKI
-1004 GDFSINNEGLYY
+1004 GDFSINSDGLYY
-1016 GDISKW
+1016 GNISKW

-1061 GSDPTQSKE
+1061 GSDPTQDYKSDK
-1070 YDTYCGSAFYIYR
+1070 YCGSALYIYR

-1106 NIGLRIVGG
+1106 NIGLRVVGG
-1115 LQVYGGIIES
+1115 LQVHGGIIES
-1125 GYVMEYTKSGDAI
+1125 GYVMEYTKSGDAT

-1184 VRVICGSGSANC
+1184 VRVICGSGSSDC
-1196 CISAASAASN
+1196 CISTASAASN

-1223 DYKNNKSYGA
+1223 DYKNNKHYGA
-1233 NRMALA
+1233 NRMALG

-1244 SFALVY
+1244 SFALIY

>member
-67 EEKHTFKL
+67 EERHTFKL

-89 TVIDAY
+89 IAIDAY

-146 ESNKTVI
+146 ENNKTVI

-187 ANTAGIYGYK
+187 TNTAGIYGYK

-223 TSNENGTISLGADG
+223 TSNKNGTISLGADG

-320 NNIKGSVQQH
+320 NNIKGSIQQH

-362 SSFSLGSINRIASWD
+362 SCFSLGSINQIASWN

-464 FMSVANGTD
+464 FMSVADGTD
-473 FNSLASSSLTDYIDA
+473 FNNFASSSLTDYIDA

-497 TDGVSFAAYDQ
+497 TDGVSFAAYDKD
-508 NGHKI
+508 GYRI

-518 NGVSSIANWN
+518 NGVSSIASWN

-542 AGSFTDAAGSMTFSG
+542 AGSFTDAAGSMTFSS

-572 GAIAGGNILWNKNG
+572 GSLAGDMISWNASGKVDFKAKVSADNITAG
-586 EVQFSNSV
+586 
-594 SLNWTNGIDKANSA
+594 TISA
-608 ASVAQKIAFGQMIFR
+608 CTIQS
-623 DPEFMLGKWN
+623 
-633 DTHFYPW
+633 
-640 NFDSNVKIAV
+640 
-650 STDNLLNVI
+650 STDNPTWKLN
-659 KQYGLYAYGD
+659 
-669 GVLVRTINI
+669 
-678 ISSDGSISS
+678 
-687 SYSPGVTLESG
+687 P
-698 KKAQIMPAKDSV
+698 
-710 TNTDTIQIIFECN
+710 
-723 GNLLGI
+723 
-729 VTDMSVNNGITN
+729 
-741 YTTIKDLYDGSSVSN
+741 
-756 GNIPAKR
+756 
-763 QIISDTTAPNS
+763 
-774 TQKVMEIS
+774 
-782 CNRWQSY
+782 
-789 NDWRVC
+789 
-795 GFYFANKSRA
+795 
-805 NGEFIVKIVAKI
+805 
-817 PEGWMIENAHNQY
+817 
-830 GDNGKTTWITS
+830 
-841 TLGTGN
+841 
-847 YEEYVCIVKCGSTGT
+847 
-862 FSTINHFALK
+862 
-872 HNDTDKQ
+872 
-879 KINTGGNSES
+879 
-889 NLTIWI
+889 
-895 DDATQQQTVQIKEVT
+895 
-910 WRVAYA
+910 
-916 TVYDATSS
+916 
-924 DKVTTTI
+924 
-931 DSHGIYTGTLRADQ
+931 
-945 IIAGTIKSS
+945 
-954 LINADELLSNGKAW
+954 
-968 ALKQDG
+968 DG
-974 SGYLARGNVSWGTDG
+974 SGYLANRNISWKTDG
-989 SLTINGSIKASSGKI
+989 SLTMSGEITASSGKI
-1004 GDFSINNEGLYY
+1004 GDFSINSDGLYY
-1016 GDISKW
+1016 GNISKW

-1061 GSDPTQSKE
+1061 GSDPTQDYKSDK
-1070 YDTYCGSAFYIYR
+1070 YCGSALYIYR

-1094 AAQIISDNVANR
+1094 AAQIISDNAANR
-1106 NIGLRIVGG
+1106 NIGLRVVGG
-1115 LQVYGGIIES
+1115 LQVHGGIIES
-1125 GYVMEYTKSGDAI
+1125 GYVMEYTKSGDAT

-1184 VRVICGSGSANC
+1184 VRVICGSGSSDC

-1223 DYKNNKSYGA
+1223 DYKNNKHYGA
-1233 NRMALA
+1233 NRMALG

-1244 SFALVY
+1244 SFALIY

>member
-1 MELAF
+1 
-6 LFFYKIEIKMATI
+6 MATI

-67 EEKHTFKL
+67 EERHTFKL

-89 TVIDAY
+89 IAIDAY

-146 ESNKTVI
+146 ENNKTVI

-187 ANTAGIYGYK
+187 TNTAGIYGYK

-223 TSNENGTISLGADG
+223 TSNKNGTISLGADG

-320 NNIKGSVQQH
+320 NNIKGSIQQH

-362 SSFSLGSINRIASWD
+362 SCFSLGSINQIASWN

-464 FMSVANGTD
+464 FMSVADGTD
-473 FNSLASSSLTDYIDA
+473 FNNFASSSLTDYIDA

-497 TDGVSFAAYDQ
+497 TDGVSFAAYDKD
-508 NGHKI
+508 GYRI

-518 NGVSSIANWN
+518 NGVSSIASWN

-542 AGSFTDAAGSMTFSG
+542 AGSFTDAAGSMTFSS

-572 GAIAGGNILWNKNG
+572 GSLAGDMISWNASGKVDFKAKVSADNITAG
-586 EVQFSNSV
+586 
-594 SLNWTNGIDKANSA
+594 TISA
-608 ASVAQKIAFGQMIFR
+608 CTIQS
-623 DPEFMLGKWN
+623 
-633 DTHFYPW
+633 
-640 NFDSNVKIAV
+640 
-650 STDNLLNVI
+650 STDNPTWKLN
-659 KQYGLYAYGD
+659 
-669 GVLVRTINI
+669 
-678 ISSDGSISS
+678 
-687 SYSPGVTLESG
+687 P
-698 KKAQIMPAKDSV
+698 
-710 TNTDTIQIIFECN
+710 
-723 GNLLGI
+723 
-729 VTDMSVNNGITN
+729 
-741 YTTIKDLYDGSSVSN
+741 
-756 GNIPAKR
+756 
-763 QIISDTTAPNS
+763 
-774 TQKVMEIS
+774 
-782 CNRWQSY
+782 
-789 NDWRVC
+789 
-795 GFYFANKSRA
+795 
-805 NGEFIVKIVAKI
+805 
-817 PEGWMIENAHNQY
+817 
-830 GDNGKTTWITS
+830 
-841 TLGTGN
+841 
-847 YEEYVCIVKCGSTGT
+847 
-862 FSTINHFALK
+862 
-872 HNDTDKQ
+872 
-879 KINTGGNSES
+879 
-889 NLTIWI
+889 
-895 DDATQQQTVQIKEVT
+895 
-910 WRVAYA
+910 
-916 TVYDATSS
+916 
-924 DKVTTTI
+924 
-931 DSHGIYTGTLRADQ
+931 
-945 IIAGTIKSS
+945 
-954 LINADELLSNGKAW
+954 
-968 ALKQDG
+968 DG
-974 SGYLARGNVSWGTDG
+974 SGYLANRNISWKTDG
-989 SLTINGSIKASSGKI
+989 SLTMSGEITASSGKI
-1004 GDFSINNEGLYY
+1004 GDFSINSDGLYY
-1016 GDISKW
+1016 GNISKW

-1061 GSDPTQSKE
+1061 GSDPTQDYKSDK
-1070 YDTYCGSAFYIYR
+1070 YCGSALYIYR

-1094 AAQIISDNVANR
+1094 AAQIISDNAANR
-1106 NIGLRIVGG
+1106 NIGLRVVGG
-1115 LQVYGGIIES
+1115 LQVHGGIIES
-1125 GYVMEYTKSGDAI
+1125 GYVMEYTKSGDAT

-1184 VRVICGSGSANC
+1184 VRVICGSGSSDC

-1223 DYKNNKSYGA
+1223 DYKNNKHYGA
-1233 NRMALA
+1233 NRMALG

-1244 SFALVY
+1244 SFALIY

>member
-1 MELAF
+1 
-6 LFFYKIEIKMATI
+6 MATI

-89 TVIDAY
+89 TAIDAY
-95 TKRIRLTSIPSDVLS
+95 TKRIQLTSIPSDVLS

-187 ANTAGIYGYK
+187 TNTAGIYGYK
-197 EGKDVFHINAKGA
+197 EGKDVFHVNAKGA

-223 TSNENGTISLGADG
+223 TSNENGIISLGADG
-237 NLFYRTNKNELVWSL
+237 NLFYRTNKNEVVWSL

-310 GVGGSNTFNV
+310 GVGGGNTFNAD
-320 NNIKGSVQQH
+320 NIKGSVQQN

-341 SYGLQGYLPSKNVGD
+341 SYGLQGYLPSKSVGD

-362 SSFSLGSINRIASWD
+362 NSFSLGSTNQIANWG

-464 FMSVANGTD
+464 FMSVADGTD
-473 FNSLASSSLTDYIDA
+473 FNNLASSSLTDYIDS

-508 NGHKI
+508 NGYKI

-572 GAIAGGNILWNKNG
+572 GSLAGDMISWNAAG
-586 EVQFSNSV
+586 EVDFKAKV
-594 SLNWTNGIDKANSA
+594 SADNITAGTISA
-608 ASVAQKIAFGQMIFR
+608 CTIQS
-623 DPEFMLGKWN
+623 
-633 DTHFYPW
+633 
-640 NFDSNVKIAV
+640 
-650 STDNLLNVI
+650 STDNPTWKLN
-659 KQYGLYAYGD
+659 
-669 GVLVRTINI
+669 
-678 ISSDGSISS
+678 
-687 SYSPGVTLESG
+687 P
-698 KKAQIMPAKDSV
+698 
-710 TNTDTIQIIFECN
+710 
-723 GNLLGI
+723 
-729 VTDMSVNNGITN
+729 
-741 YTTIKDLYDGSSVSN
+741 
-756 GNIPAKR
+756 
-763 QIISDTTAPNS
+763 
-774 TQKVMEIS
+774 
-782 CNRWQSY
+782 
-789 NDWRVC
+789 
-795 GFYFANKSRA
+795 
-805 NGEFIVKIVAKI
+805 
-817 PEGWMIENAHNQY
+817 
-830 GDNGKTTWITS
+830 
-841 TLGTGN
+841 
-847 YEEYVCIVKCGSTGT
+847 
-862 FSTINHFALK
+862 
-872 HNDTDKQ
+872 
-879 KINTGGNSES
+879 
-889 NLTIWI
+889 
-895 DDATQQQTVQIKEVT
+895 
-910 WRVAYA
+910 
-916 TVYDATSS
+916 
-924 DKVTTTI
+924 
-931 DSHGIYTGTLRADQ
+931 
-945 IIAGTIKSS
+945 
-954 LINADELLSNGKAW
+954 
-968 ALKQDG
+968 DG
-974 SGYLARGNVSWGTDG
+974 SGYLANRNISWKTDG
-989 SLTINGSIKASSGKI
+989 SLTMSGEITASSGKI
-1004 GDFSINNEGLYY
+1004 GDFSINSDGLYY
-1016 GDISKW
+1016 GNISKW

-1061 GSDPTQSKE
+1061 GSDPTQNYESDK
-1070 YDTYCGSAFYIYR
+1070 YCGSALYIYR

-1106 NIGLRIVGG
+1106 NIGLRVVGG

-1125 GYVMEYTKSGDAI
+1125 GYVMEYTKSGDAT

-1184 VRVICGSGSANC
+1184 VRVICGSGSSDC
-1196 CISAASAASN
+1196 CISAASAATN

-1223 DYKNNKSYGA
+1223 DYKNNKYYGA
-1233 NRMALA
+1233 NRMALG

-1244 SFALVY
+1244 SFALIY

>member
-89 TVIDAY
+89 TAIDAY
-95 TKRIRLTSIPSDVLS
+95 TKRIRLTSIPSDALS

-187 ANTAGIYGYK
+187 TNTAGIYGYK

-223 TSNENGTISLGADG
+223 TSNENGTIRLGADG
-237 NLFYRTNKNELVWSL
+237 NIFYRTNKNELVWSL

-283 GNVGGWTIDENVLY
+283 GNVGGWTIGENVLY
-297 NTNIALNSAKHII
+297 NTNIVLDSAKHVI
-310 GVGGSNTFNV
+310 GVGGANVFNV
-320 NNIKGSVQQH
+320 NNIKGSVQQS

-341 SYGLQGYLPSKNVGD
+341 SYGLQGYLPSKSVGD

-362 SSFSLGSINRIASWD
+362 NSFSLGSMNRIASWD

-464 FMSVANGTD
+464 FMSVADGTD

-508 NGHKI
+508 NGYKI

-572 GAIAGGNILWNKNG
+572 GSLAGDMISWNAAG
-586 EVQFSNSV
+586 EVDFKAKV
-594 SLNWTNGIDKANSA
+594 SADNITVGTISA
-608 ASVAQKIAFGQMIFR
+608 CTIQS
-623 DPEFMLGKWN
+623 
-633 DTHFYPW
+633 
-640 NFDSNVKIAV
+640 
-650 STDNLLNVI
+650 STDNPTWKLN
-659 KQYGLYAYGD
+659 
-669 GVLVRTINI
+669 
-678 ISSDGSISS
+678 
-687 SYSPGVTLESG
+687 P
-698 KKAQIMPAKDSV
+698 
-710 TNTDTIQIIFECN
+710 
-723 GNLLGI
+723 
-729 VTDMSVNNGITN
+729 
-741 YTTIKDLYDGSSVSN
+741 
-756 GNIPAKR
+756 
-763 QIISDTTAPNS
+763 
-774 TQKVMEIS
+774 
-782 CNRWQSY
+782 
-789 NDWRVC
+789 
-795 GFYFANKSRA
+795 
-805 NGEFIVKIVAKI
+805 
-817 PEGWMIENAHNQY
+817 
-830 GDNGKTTWITS
+830 
-841 TLGTGN
+841 
-847 YEEYVCIVKCGSTGT
+847 
-862 FSTINHFALK
+862 
-872 HNDTDKQ
+872 
-879 KINTGGNSES
+879 
-889 NLTIWI
+889 
-895 DDATQQQTVQIKEVT
+895 
-910 WRVAYA
+910 
-916 TVYDATSS
+916 
-924 DKVTTTI
+924 
-931 DSHGIYTGTLRADQ
+931 
-945 IIAGTIKSS
+945 
-954 LINADELLSNGKAW
+954 
-968 ALKQDG
+968 DG
-974 SGYLARGNVSWGTDG
+974 SGYLANRNISWKTDG
-989 SLTINGSIKASSGKI
+989 SLTMSGEITASSGKI
-1004 GDFSINNEGLYY
+1004 GDFSINSDGLYY
-1016 GDISKW
+1016 GNISKW

-1061 GSDPTQSKE
+1061 GSDPTQNYKSDK
-1070 YDTYCGSAFYIYR
+1070 YCGSALYIYR

-1106 NIGLRIVGG
+1106 NIGLRVVGG

-1125 GYVMEYTKSGDAI
+1125 GYVMEYTKSGDAT

-1184 VRVICGSGSANC
+1184 VRVICGSGSSDC
-1196 CISAASAASN
+1196 CISAASAASD

-1223 DYKNNKSYGA
+1223 DYKNNKHYGA
-1233 NRMALA
+1233 NRMALG

-1244 SFALVY
+1244 SFALIY
-1250 TPSTGYYIQILN
+1250 TSSTGYYIQILN

>member
-1 MELAF
+1 
-6 LFFYKIEIKMATI
+6 MATI

-89 TVIDAY
+89 IAIDAY

-146 ESNKTVI
+146 ENNKTVI

-187 ANTAGIYGYK
+187 TNTAGIYGYK

-210 MLGGWNVLSDCIT
+210 MLGGWNVLSNCIT

-260 AKGNVMLNSD
+260 AKGNVVLNSD

-283 GNVGGWTIDENVLY
+283 GNVGGWTIGENVLY

-310 GVGGSNTFNV
+310 GVGGANIFDV
-320 NNIKGSVQQH
+320 DDIKGSVQQY

-341 SYGLQGYLPSKNVGD
+341 SYGLQGYLPRKSIGD

-362 SSFSLGSINRIASWD
+362 SSFLLGSINRIASWD

-464 FMSVANGTD
+464 FMSVADGTD

-488 HGGIYMKIK
+488 NGGIYMKIK

-508 NGHKI
+508 NGYKI

-542 AGSFTDAAGSMTFSG
+542 AGSFTDAAGSITFSG

-572 GAIAGGNILWNKNG
+572 GSLAGDMISWNAAG
-586 EVQFSNSV
+586 EVDFKAKV
-594 SLNWTNGIDKANSA
+594 SADNITAGTISA
-608 ASVAQKIAFGQMIFR
+608 CTIQS
-623 DPEFMLGKWN
+623 
-633 DTHFYPW
+633 
-640 NFDSNVKIAV
+640 
-650 STDNLLNVI
+650 STDNPTWKLN
-659 KQYGLYAYGD
+659 
-669 GVLVRTINI
+669 
-678 ISSDGSISS
+678 
-687 SYSPGVTLESG
+687 P
-698 KKAQIMPAKDSV
+698 
-710 TNTDTIQIIFECN
+710 
-723 GNLLGI
+723 
-729 VTDMSVNNGITN
+729 
-741 YTTIKDLYDGSSVSN
+741 
-756 GNIPAKR
+756 
-763 QIISDTTAPNS
+763 
-774 TQKVMEIS
+774 
-782 CNRWQSY
+782 
-789 NDWRVC
+789 
-795 GFYFANKSRA
+795 
-805 NGEFIVKIVAKI
+805 
-817 PEGWMIENAHNQY
+817 
-830 GDNGKTTWITS
+830 
-841 TLGTGN
+841 
-847 YEEYVCIVKCGSTGT
+847 
-862 FSTINHFALK
+862 
-872 HNDTDKQ
+872 
-879 KINTGGNSES
+879 
-889 NLTIWI
+889 
-895 DDATQQQTVQIKEVT
+895 
-910 WRVAYA
+910 
-916 TVYDATSS
+916 
-924 DKVTTTI
+924 
-931 DSHGIYTGTLRADQ
+931 
-945 IIAGTIKSS
+945 
-954 LINADELLSNGKAW
+954 
-968 ALKQDG
+968 DG
-974 SGYLARGNVSWGTDG
+974 SGYLANRNISWKTDG
-989 SLTINGSIKASSGKI
+989 SLTMSGEITASSGKI
-1004 GDFSINNEGLYY
+1004 GDFSINSDGLYY
-1016 GDISKW
+1016 GNISKW

-1061 GSDPTQSKE
+1061 GSDPTQDYKSDK
-1070 YDTYCGSAFYIYR
+1070 YCGSALYIYR

-1106 NIGLRIVGG
+1106 NIGLRVVGG
-1115 LQVYGGIIES
+1115 LQVHGGIIES
-1125 GYVMEYTKSGDAI
+1125 GYVMEYAKSGDAT
-1138 VLDVSFGTTFLLF
+1138 VLNVSFGTTFLLF

-1184 VRVICGSGSANC
+1184 VRVICGSGSSDC

-1223 DYKNNKSYGA
+1223 DYKNNKHYGA
-1233 NRMALA
+1233 NRMALG

-1244 SFALVY
+1244 SFALIY

>member
-89 TVIDAY
+89 TAIDAY
-95 TKRIRLTSIPSDVLS
+95 TKRIRLTSIPSDALS

-187 ANTAGIYGYK
+187 TNTAGIYGYK

-223 TSNENGTISLGADG
+223 TSNENGTIRLGADG
-237 NLFYRTNKNELVWSL
+237 NIFYRTNKNELVWSL

-283 GNVGGWTIDENVLY
+283 GNVGGWTIGENVLY
-297 NTNIALNSAKHII
+297 NTNIVLDSAKHVI
-310 GVGGSNTFNV
+310 GVGGANVFNV
-320 NNIKGSVQQH
+320 NNIKGSVQQS

-341 SYGLQGYLPSKNVGD
+341 SYGLQGYLPSKSVGD

-362 SSFSLGSINRIASWD
+362 NSFSLGSMNRIASWD

-464 FMSVANGTD
+464 FMSVAEGTD

-488 HGGIYMKIK
+488 HGGIYMKTK

-508 NGHKI
+508 NGYKI

-542 AGSFTDAAGSMTFSG
+542 AGSFTDAVGSMTFSG

-572 GAIAGGNILWNKNG
+572 GSLAGDMISWNAAG
-586 EVQFSNSV
+586 EVDFKAKV
-594 SLNWTNGIDKANSA
+594 SADNITVGTISA
-608 ASVAQKIAFGQMIFR
+608 CTIQS
-623 DPEFMLGKWN
+623 
-633 DTHFYPW
+633 
-640 NFDSNVKIAV
+640 
-650 STDNLLNVI
+650 STDNPTWKLN
-659 KQYGLYAYGD
+659 
-669 GVLVRTINI
+669 
-678 ISSDGSISS
+678 
-687 SYSPGVTLESG
+687 P
-698 KKAQIMPAKDSV
+698 
-710 TNTDTIQIIFECN
+710 
-723 GNLLGI
+723 
-729 VTDMSVNNGITN
+729 
-741 YTTIKDLYDGSSVSN
+741 
-756 GNIPAKR
+756 
-763 QIISDTTAPNS
+763 
-774 TQKVMEIS
+774 
-782 CNRWQSY
+782 
-789 NDWRVC
+789 
-795 GFYFANKSRA
+795 
-805 NGEFIVKIVAKI
+805 
-817 PEGWMIENAHNQY
+817 
-830 GDNGKTTWITS
+830 
-841 TLGTGN
+841 
-847 YEEYVCIVKCGSTGT
+847 
-862 FSTINHFALK
+862 
-872 HNDTDKQ
+872 
-879 KINTGGNSES
+879 
-889 NLTIWI
+889 
-895 DDATQQQTVQIKEVT
+895 
-910 WRVAYA
+910 
-916 TVYDATSS
+916 
-924 DKVTTTI
+924 
-931 DSHGIYTGTLRADQ
+931 
-945 IIAGTIKSS
+945 
-954 LINADELLSNGKAW
+954 
-968 ALKQDG
+968 DG
-974 SGYLARGNVSWGTDG
+974 SGYLANRNISWKTDG
-989 SLTINGSIKASSGKI
+989 SLTMSGEITASSGKI
-1004 GDFSINNEGLYY
+1004 GDFSINSDGLYY
-1016 GDISKW
+1016 GNISKW

-1061 GSDPTQSKE
+1061 GSDPTQNYKSDK
-1070 YDTYCGSAFYIYR
+1070 YCGSALYIYR

-1106 NIGLRIVGG
+1106 NIGLRVVGG

-1125 GYVMEYTKSGDAI
+1125 GYVMEYTKSGDAT

-1184 VRVICGSGSANC
+1184 VRVICGSGSSDC

-1223 DYKNNKSYGA
+1223 DYKNNKHYGA
-1233 NRMALA
+1233 NRMALG

-1244 SFALVY
+1244 SFALIY
-1250 TPSTGYYIQILN
+1250 TSSTGYYIQILN

>member
-1 MELAF
+1 
-6 LFFYKIEIKMATI
+6 MATI

-89 TVIDAY
+89 TAIDAY
-95 TKRIRLTSIPSDVLS
+95 TKRIRLTSIPSDALS

-187 ANTAGIYGYK
+187 TNTAGIYGYK
-197 EGKDVFHINAKGA
+197 EGKDVFHVNAKGA

-223 TSNENGTISLGADG
+223 TSNENGTIRLGADG
-237 NLFYRTNKNELVWSL
+237 NIFYRTSKNELVWSL

-283 GNVGGWTIDENVLY
+283 GNVGGWTIGENVLY
-297 NTNIALNSAKHII
+297 NTNIALDSAKHVI
-310 GVGGSNTFNV
+310 GVGGANV
-320 NNIKGSVQQH
+320 FDVNDIKGSVQQY
-330 GGVYMFYDNAN
+330 GGVYMFYNNAN
-341 SYGLQGYLPSKNVGD
+341 SYGLQSYLPRKSVGD
-356 NLYMIQ
+356 NLYMLQ
-362 SSFSLGSINRIASWD
+362 SSFSLGSMNRIASWS

-464 FMSVANGTD
+464 FMSIAEGTD

-488 HGGIYMKIK
+488 HGGIYMKTK

-508 NGHKI
+508 NGYKI

-572 GAIAGGNILWNKNG
+572 GSLAGDMISWNAAG
-586 EVQFSNSV
+586 EVDFKAKV
-594 SLNWTNGIDKANSA
+594 SADNITAGTISA
-608 ASVAQKIAFGQMIFR
+608 CTIQS
-623 DPEFMLGKWN
+623 
-633 DTHFYPW
+633 
-640 NFDSNVKIAV
+640 
-650 STDNLLNVI
+650 STDNPTWKLN
-659 KQYGLYAYGD
+659 
-669 GVLVRTINI
+669 
-678 ISSDGSISS
+678 
-687 SYSPGVTLESG
+687 P
-698 KKAQIMPAKDSV
+698 
-710 TNTDTIQIIFECN
+710 
-723 GNLLGI
+723 
-729 VTDMSVNNGITN
+729 
-741 YTTIKDLYDGSSVSN
+741 
-756 GNIPAKR
+756 
-763 QIISDTTAPNS
+763 
-774 TQKVMEIS
+774 
-782 CNRWQSY
+782 
-789 NDWRVC
+789 
-795 GFYFANKSRA
+795 
-805 NGEFIVKIVAKI
+805 
-817 PEGWMIENAHNQY
+817 
-830 GDNGKTTWITS
+830 
-841 TLGTGN
+841 
-847 YEEYVCIVKCGSTGT
+847 
-862 FSTINHFALK
+862 
-872 HNDTDKQ
+872 
-879 KINTGGNSES
+879 
-889 NLTIWI
+889 
-895 DDATQQQTVQIKEVT
+895 
-910 WRVAYA
+910 
-916 TVYDATSS
+916 
-924 DKVTTTI
+924 
-931 DSHGIYTGTLRADQ
+931 
-945 IIAGTIKSS
+945 
-954 LINADELLSNGKAW
+954 
-968 ALKQDG
+968 DG
-974 SGYLARGNVSWGTDG
+974 SGYLANRNISWKTDG
-989 SLTINGSIKASSGKI
+989 SLTMSGEITASSGKI
-1004 GDFSINNEGLYY
+1004 GDFSINSDGLYY
-1016 GDISKW
+1016 GNISKW

-1061 GSDPTQSKE
+1061 GSDPTQNYESDK
-1070 YDTYCGSAFYIYR
+1070 YCGSALYIYR

-1106 NIGLRIVGG
+1106 NIGLRVVGG

-1125 GYVMEYTKSGDAI
+1125 GYVMEYTKSGDAT

-1184 VRVICGSGSANC
+1184 VRVICGSGSSDC

-1223 DYKNNKSYGA
+1223 DYKNNKHYGA
-1233 NRMALA
+1233 NRMALG

-1244 SFALVY
+1244 SFALIY

>member
-1 MELAF
+1 
-6 LFFYKIEIKMATI
+6 MATI

-89 TVIDAY
+89 TAIDAY

-187 ANTAGIYGYK
+187 TNTAGIYGYK

-223 TSNENGTISLGADG
+223 TSNENGIISLGADG

-260 AKGNVMLNSD
+260 AKGNVVLNSD

-283 GNVGGWTIDENVLY
+283 GNVGGWTIGENVLY

-310 GVGGSNTFNV
+310 GVGGANIFDV
-320 NNIKGSVQQH
+320 DDIKGSVQQY

-341 SYGLQGYLPSKNVGD
+341 SYGLQGYLPRKSVGD

-362 SSFSLGSINRIASWD
+362 SSFSLGSTNRIASWS

-464 FMSVANGTD
+464 FMSVADGTD

-488 HGGIYMKIK
+488 NGGIYMKIK

-508 NGHKI
+508 NGYKI

-572 GAIAGGNILWNKNG
+572 GSLAGDMISWNVAG
-586 EVQFSNSV
+586 EVDFKAKV
-594 SLNWTNGIDKANSA
+594 SA
-608 ASVAQKIAFGQMIFR
+608 
-623 DPEFMLGKWN
+623 
-633 DTHFYPW
+633 
-640 NFDSNVKIAV
+640 
-650 STDNLLNVI
+650 DN
-659 KQYGLYAYGD
+659 
-669 GVLVRTINI
+669 
-678 ISSDGSISS
+678 
-687 SYSPGVTLESG
+687 
-698 KKAQIMPAKDSV
+698 
-710 TNTDTIQIIFECN
+710 
-723 GNLLGI
+723 
-729 VTDMSVNNGITN
+729 IT
-741 YTTIKDLYDGSSVSN
+741 
-756 GNIPAKR
+756 
-763 QIISDTTAPNS
+763 
-774 TQKVMEIS
+774 
-782 CNRWQSY
+782 
-789 NDWRVC
+789 
-795 GFYFANKSRA
+795 
-805 NGEFIVKIVAKI
+805 
-817 PEGWMIENAHNQY
+817 
-830 GDNGKTTWITS
+830 
-841 TLGTGN
+841 
-847 YEEYVCIVKCGSTGT
+847 
-862 FSTINHFALK
+862 
-872 HNDTDKQ
+872 
-879 KINTGGNSES
+879 
-889 NLTIWI
+889 
-895 DDATQQQTVQIKEVT
+895 
-910 WRVAYA
+910 
-916 TVYDATSS
+916 
-924 DKVTTTI
+924 
-931 DSHGIYTGTLRADQ
+931 
-945 IIAGTIKSS
+945 AGTISACTIQSGTDNPTWK
-954 LINADELLSNGKAW
+954 LNP
-968 ALKQDG
+968 DG
-974 SGYLARGNVSWGTDG
+974 SGYLANRNISWKTDG
-989 SLTINGSIKASSGKI
+989 SLTMSGEITASSGKI
-1004 GDFSINNEGLYY
+1004 GDFSINSDGLYY
-1016 GDISKW
+1016 GNISKW
-1022 TSTEKTNMSQIGPNF
+1022 TSIEKTNMSQIGPNF

-1061 GSDPTQSKE
+1061 GSDPTQDYKSDK
-1070 YDTYCGSAFYIYR
+1070 YCGSALYIYR

-1106 NIGLRIVGG
+1106 NIGLRVVGG
-1115 LQVYGGIIES
+1115 LQVHGGIIES
-1125 GYVMEYTKSGDAI
+1125 GYVMEYTKSGDAT
-1138 VLDVSFGTTFLLF
+1138 VLDVSLGTTFLLF

-1184 VRVICGSGSANC
+1184 VRVICGSGSSDC

-1223 DYKNNKSYGA
+1223 DYKNNKHYGA
-1233 NRMALA
+1233 NRMALG

-1244 SFALVY
+1244 SFALIY

>member
-1 MELAF
+1 
-6 LFFYKIEIKMATI
+6 MATI

-38 PDSCAIKADFDGTN
+38 PDSCTIKADFDGTN

-89 TVIDAY
+89 IAIDAY

-146 ESNKTVI
+146 ENNKTVI

-187 ANTAGIYGYK
+187 TNTAGIYGYK

-297 NTNIALNSAKHII
+297 NTNIALNSAKHVI

-362 SSFSLGSINRIASWD
+362 SCFSLGSINQIASWN

-464 FMSVANGTD
+464 FMSVADGTD

-488 HGGIYMKIK
+488 HGGIYMKTK

-508 NGHKI
+508 NGYKI

-518 NGVSSIANWN
+518 DGVSSIANWN

-572 GAIAGGNILWNKNG
+572 GSLAGDMISWNAAG
-586 EVQFSNSV
+586 EVDFKAKV
-594 SLNWTNGIDKANSA
+594 SADNITAGTISA
-608 ASVAQKIAFGQMIFR
+608 CTIQS
-623 DPEFMLGKWN
+623 
-633 DTHFYPW
+633 
-640 NFDSNVKIAV
+640 
-650 STDNLLNVI
+650 STDNPTWKLN
-659 KQYGLYAYGD
+659 
-669 GVLVRTINI
+669 
-678 ISSDGSISS
+678 
-687 SYSPGVTLESG
+687 P
-698 KKAQIMPAKDSV
+698 
-710 TNTDTIQIIFECN
+710 
-723 GNLLGI
+723 
-729 VTDMSVNNGITN
+729 
-741 YTTIKDLYDGSSVSN
+741 
-756 GNIPAKR
+756 
-763 QIISDTTAPNS
+763 
-774 TQKVMEIS
+774 
-782 CNRWQSY
+782 
-789 NDWRVC
+789 
-795 GFYFANKSRA
+795 
-805 NGEFIVKIVAKI
+805 
-817 PEGWMIENAHNQY
+817 
-830 GDNGKTTWITS
+830 
-841 TLGTGN
+841 
-847 YEEYVCIVKCGSTGT
+847 
-862 FSTINHFALK
+862 
-872 HNDTDKQ
+872 
-879 KINTGGNSES
+879 
-889 NLTIWI
+889 
-895 DDATQQQTVQIKEVT
+895 
-910 WRVAYA
+910 
-916 TVYDATSS
+916 
-924 DKVTTTI
+924 
-931 DSHGIYTGTLRADQ
+931 
-945 IIAGTIKSS
+945 
-954 LINADELLSNGKAW
+954 
-968 ALKQDG
+968 DG
-974 SGYLARGNVSWGTDG
+974 SGYLANRNISWKTDG
-989 SLTINGSIKASSGKI
+989 SLTMSGEITASSGKI
-1004 GDFSINNEGLYY
+1004 GDFSINSDGLYY
-1016 GDISKW
+1016 GNISKW

-1061 GSDPTQSKE
+1061 GSDPTQDYKSDK
-1070 YDTYCGSAFYIYR
+1070 YCGSALYIYR

-1094 AAQIISDNVANR
+1094 AAQIISDNMANR
-1106 NIGLRIVGG
+1106 NIGLRVVGG
-1115 LQVYGGIIES
+1115 LQVHGGIIES
-1125 GYVMEYTKSGDAI
+1125 GYVIEYTKSGDAT

-1184 VRVICGSGSANC
+1184 VRIICGSGSSDC
-1196 CISAASAASN
+1196 CISAASAALN

-1223 DYKNNKSYGA
+1223 DYKNNKHYGA
-1233 NRMALA
+1233 NRMALG

-1244 SFALVY
+1244 SFALIY

>member
-1 MELAF
+1 
-6 LFFYKIEIKMATI
+6 MATI

-89 TVIDAY
+89 TAIDAY

-146 ESNKTVI
+146 ENNKTVI

-362 SSFSLGSINRIASWD
+362 SCFSLGSINQIASWN

-508 NGHKI
+508 NGYKI

-572 GAIAGGNILWNKNG
+572 GSLAGDMISWNAAG
-586 EVQFSNSV
+586 EVDFKAKV
-594 SLNWTNGIDKANSA
+594 SADNITAGTISA
-608 ASVAQKIAFGQMIFR
+608 CTIQS
-623 DPEFMLGKWN
+623 
-633 DTHFYPW
+633 
-640 NFDSNVKIAV
+640 
-650 STDNLLNVI
+650 STDNSTWKLN
-659 KQYGLYAYGD
+659 
-669 GVLVRTINI
+669 
-678 ISSDGSISS
+678 
-687 SYSPGVTLESG
+687 P
-698 KKAQIMPAKDSV
+698 
-710 TNTDTIQIIFECN
+710 
-723 GNLLGI
+723 
-729 VTDMSVNNGITN
+729 
-741 YTTIKDLYDGSSVSN
+741 
-756 GNIPAKR
+756 
-763 QIISDTTAPNS
+763 
-774 TQKVMEIS
+774 
-782 CNRWQSY
+782 
-789 NDWRVC
+789 
-795 GFYFANKSRA
+795 
-805 NGEFIVKIVAKI
+805 
-817 PEGWMIENAHNQY
+817 
-830 GDNGKTTWITS
+830 
-841 TLGTGN
+841 
-847 YEEYVCIVKCGSTGT
+847 
-862 FSTINHFALK
+862 
-872 HNDTDKQ
+872 
-879 KINTGGNSES
+879 
-889 NLTIWI
+889 
-895 DDATQQQTVQIKEVT
+895 
-910 WRVAYA
+910 
-916 TVYDATSS
+916 
-924 DKVTTTI
+924 
-931 DSHGIYTGTLRADQ
+931 
-945 IIAGTIKSS
+945 
-954 LINADELLSNGKAW
+954 
-968 ALKQDG
+968 DG
-974 SGYLARGNVSWGTDG
+974 SGYLANRNISWKTDG
-989 SLTINGSIKASSGKI
+989 SLTMSGEITASSGKI
-1004 GDFSINNEGLYY
+1004 GDFSINSDGLYY
-1016 GDISKW
+1016 GNISKW

-1061 GSDPTQSKE
+1061 GSDPTQDYKS
-1070 YDTYCGSAFYIYR
+1070 DQYCGSALYIYR

-1106 NIGLRIVGG
+1106 NIGLRVVGG
-1115 LQVYGGIIES
+1115 LQVHGGIIES
-1125 GYVMEYTKSGDAI
+1125 GYVMEYTKSGDAT
-1138 VLDVSFGTTFLLF
+1138 VLNVSFGTTFLLF

-1184 VRVICGSGSANC
+1184 VRVICGSGSSDC
-1196 CISAASAASN
+1196 CISTASAASN

-1223 DYKNNKSYGA
+1223 DYKNNKHYGA
-1233 NRMALA
+1233 NRMALG

-1244 SFALVY
+1244 SFALIY

>member
-52 PDLTNAYTDITVVRG
+52 PDLTNTYTDITVVRG

-89 TVIDAY
+89 IAIDAY

-146 ESNKTVI
+146 ENNKTVI
-153 GDSYLISPKIF
+153 GDRYLISPKIF

-187 ANTAGIYGYK
+187 TNTAGIYGYK

-210 MLGGWNVLSDCIT
+210 MLGGWNVLSNCIT
-223 TSNENGTISLGADG
+223 TSNENGIISLGADG
-237 NLFYRTNKNELVWSL
+237 NLLYRTNKNELVWSL

-260 AKGNVMLNSD
+260 AKGNVVLNSD

-283 GNVGGWTIDENVLY
+283 GNVGGWTIGENVLY

-310 GVGGSNTFNV
+310 GVGGANIFDV
-320 NNIKGSVQQH
+320 DDIKGSVQQY

-362 SSFSLGSINRIASWD
+362 SCFSLGSINQIASWN

-464 FMSVANGTD
+464 FMSVADGTD

-508 NGHKI
+508 NGYKI

-572 GAIAGGNILWNKNG
+572 GSLAGDMISWNAAG
-586 EVQFSNSV
+586 EVNFKAKV
-594 SLNWTNGIDKANSA
+594 SADNITAGIISA
-608 ASVAQKIAFGQMIFR
+608 CTIQSG
-623 DPEFMLGKWN
+623 
-633 DTHFYPW
+633 
-640 NFDSNVKIAV
+640 
-650 STDNLLNVI
+650 TDNPTWKLN
-659 KQYGLYAYGD
+659 
-669 GVLVRTINI
+669 
-678 ISSDGSISS
+678 S
-687 SYSPGVTLESG
+687 
-698 KKAQIMPAKDSV
+698 
-710 TNTDTIQIIFECN
+710 
-723 GNLLGI
+723 
-729 VTDMSVNNGITN
+729 
-741 YTTIKDLYDGSSVSN
+741 
-756 GNIPAKR
+756 
-763 QIISDTTAPNS
+763 
-774 TQKVMEIS
+774 
-782 CNRWQSY
+782 
-789 NDWRVC
+789 
-795 GFYFANKSRA
+795 
-805 NGEFIVKIVAKI
+805 
-817 PEGWMIENAHNQY
+817 
-830 GDNGKTTWITS
+830 
-841 TLGTGN
+841 
-847 YEEYVCIVKCGSTGT
+847 
-862 FSTINHFALK
+862 
-872 HNDTDKQ
+872 
-879 KINTGGNSES
+879 
-889 NLTIWI
+889 
-895 DDATQQQTVQIKEVT
+895 
-910 WRVAYA
+910 
-916 TVYDATSS
+916 
-924 DKVTTTI
+924 
-931 DSHGIYTGTLRADQ
+931 
-945 IIAGTIKSS
+945 
-954 LINADELLSNGKAW
+954 
-968 ALKQDG
+968 DG
-974 SGYLARGNVSWGTDG
+974 SGYLANKNITWESDG
-989 SLTINGSIKASSGKI
+989 LAVFSGKIQASSGEI
-1004 GDFSINNEGLYY
+1004 GGIEIYSTHIGVASTATEEGDDAWAALSIYKDFF
-1016 GDISKW
+1016 K
-1022 TSTEKTNMSQIGPNF
+1022 
-1037 VRMEQQVGYFSAG
+1037 
-1050 DIAYQ
+1050 
-1055 KIGLGA
+1055 
-1061 GSDPTQSKE
+1061 
-1070 YDTYCGSAFYIYR
+1070 
-1083 KMNSISDMYFP
+1083 
-1094 AAQIISDNVANR
+1094 
-1106 NIGLRIVGG
+1106 VGG
-1115 LQVYGGIIES
+1115 KN
-1125 GYVMEYTKSGDAI
+1125 GYVMFGNDVIPLSCGGAFTAVGRIVNKAPNVNGDYGFDQANYGLFI
-1138 VLDVSFGTTFLLF
+1138 DVSGGTKNYGISSNAALLAPAFVNTKAKILTFDPNASTYSIDFSQANVILMYYQKEKTAGLEVELP
-1151 NRASESHDFF
+1151 SESSVAYKFGLSKLPDDFATIVIF
-1161 FPKLSQIRE
+1161 R
-1170 QLGISDKTKSFCVP
+1170 
-1184 VRVICGSGSANC
+1184 VRSGSLPITLKGIYNH
-1196 CISAASAASN
+1196 N
-1206 SPGKEEG
+1206 E
-1213 GSIVDNNGNW
+1213 DLTN
-1223 DYKNNKSYGA
+1223 YK
-1233 NRMALA
+1233 MAP
-1239 AGDSW
+1239 GDSVQVLI
-1244 SFALVY
+1244 SKVDGFRY
-1250 TPSTGYYIQILN
+1250 QILN
-1262 TQN
+1262 HTS

>member
-89 TVIDAY
+89 IAIDAY

-146 ESNKTVI
+146 ENNKTVI

-187 ANTAGIYGYK
+187 TNTAGIYGYK

-297 NTNIALNSAKHII
+297 NTNIALNSAKHVI

-356 NLYMIQ
+356 NIYMIQ
-362 SSFSLGSINRIASWD
+362 SSFSLGSINQIASWN

-464 FMSVANGTD
+464 FMSVADGTD
-473 FNSLASSSLTDYIDA
+473 FNSLASSSLTDYIDV

-497 TDGVSFAAYDQ
+497 TDGVSFAAYDKD
-508 NGHKI
+508 GYKI

-518 NGVSSIANWN
+518 NGVSSIASWN

-542 AGSFTDAAGSMTFSG
+542 AGSFTDAAGSMTFSS

-572 GAIAGGNILWNKNG
+572 GSLAGDMISWNAAG
-586 EVQFSNSV
+586 EVDFKAKV
-594 SLNWTNGIDKANSA
+594 SA
-608 ASVAQKIAFGQMIFR
+608 
-623 DPEFMLGKWN
+623 
-633 DTHFYPW
+633 
-640 NFDSNVKIAV
+640 
-650 STDNLLNVI
+650 DN
-659 KQYGLYAYGD
+659 
-669 GVLVRTINI
+669 
-678 ISSDGSISS
+678 
-687 SYSPGVTLESG
+687 
-698 KKAQIMPAKDSV
+698 
-710 TNTDTIQIIFECN
+710 
-723 GNLLGI
+723 
-729 VTDMSVNNGITN
+729 IT
-741 YTTIKDLYDGSSVSN
+741 
-756 GNIPAKR
+756 
-763 QIISDTTAPNS
+763 
-774 TQKVMEIS
+774 
-782 CNRWQSY
+782 
-789 NDWRVC
+789 
-795 GFYFANKSRA
+795 
-805 NGEFIVKIVAKI
+805 
-817 PEGWMIENAHNQY
+817 
-830 GDNGKTTWITS
+830 
-841 TLGTGN
+841 
-847 YEEYVCIVKCGSTGT
+847 
-862 FSTINHFALK
+862 
-872 HNDTDKQ
+872 
-879 KINTGGNSES
+879 
-889 NLTIWI
+889 
-895 DDATQQQTVQIKEVT
+895 
-910 WRVAYA
+910 
-916 TVYDATSS
+916 
-924 DKVTTTI
+924 
-931 DSHGIYTGTLRADQ
+931 
-945 IIAGTIKSS
+945 AGTISACTIQSS
-954 LINADELLSNGKAW
+954 EQNPAWQLNANGTGFFAK
-968 ALKQDG
+968 
-974 SGYLARGNVSWGTDG
+974 GNIFWNEKGEATFTGGV
-989 SLTINGSIKASSGKI
+989 NAKSGKI
-1004 GDFSINNEGLYY
+1004 GDIEIYGDHIGVTAKASDSGSGSWANLSIYKNFFKVGGNKGYAMFGNDVIPSSCGGAFTAVGRIVNQAANTYGYYGFDQANYGLFIDVSGGTKNYGISSNAALLAPAFVNTRAKILTFDPNASTYSIDFSQSNVILMYYYKSKTSGLEVELPSESSVAYKFGLSKLPDDFATIVIFRVREGSLPITLKGIYDHNEGLTNYKMAQ
-1016 GDISKW
+1016 GDSVQVLISK
-1022 TSTEKTNMSQIGPNF
+1022 
-1037 VRMEQQVGYFSAG
+1037 
-1050 DIAYQ
+1050 
-1055 KIGLGA
+1055 
-1061 GSDPTQSKE
+1061 
-1070 YDTYCGSAFYIYR
+1070 
-1083 KMNSISDMYFP
+1083 
-1094 AAQIISDNVANR
+1094 
-1106 NIGLRIVGG
+1106 
-1115 LQVYGGIIES
+1115 
-1125 GYVMEYTKSGDAI
+1125 
-1138 VLDVSFGTTFLLF
+1138 
-1151 NRASESHDFF
+1151 
-1161 FPKLSQIRE
+1161 
-1170 QLGISDKTKSFCVP
+1170 
-1184 VRVICGSGSANC
+1184 
-1196 CISAASAASN
+1196 
-1206 SPGKEEG
+1206 
-1213 GSIVDNNGNW
+1213 VDGFR
-1223 DYKNNKSYGA
+1223 Y
-1233 NRMALA
+1233 
-1239 AGDSW
+1239 
-1244 SFALVY
+1244 
-1250 TPSTGYYIQILN
+1250 QILN
-1262 TQN
+1262 HSY